1 MNKELE
7 PLVLQKKILTEIK
20 KILLL
25 GSGALKIGEA
35 GEFDYSGS
43 QAIKALKEEG
53 KTVILV
59 NPNIA
64 TVQTDIDLADKVYLL
79 PVNPYFVEQIIK
91 KEKPEGI
98 LLGFGGQT
106 ALNCGLELNR
116 LGILKKYNV
125 QVLGTQVDSIN
136 KTEDRELFVKELNK
150 IKVRTPIS
158 KAVRSVKEGLKA
170 AKEVGYPVILR
181 AGFTLGGLGSGFANN
196 EKEITKALQEAF
208 SYSPQVL
215 IEEDLRG
222 WKEIEYEVVRDSADN
237 CITVCNMENFDP
249 LGVHTGESIVIA
261 PSQTLSNA
269 EYHQLRDISIKT
281 IRHFKIMGECNIQFA
296 LNPKSVSETGE
307 FDYRVIEVNAR
318 LSRSSALASKV
329 TGYPLAYIAAKLS
342 LGYKLTELENS
353 ITKKTYS
360 CFEPALDYVALKI
373 PRWDLAKFPRVEEE
387 IGSKMKSVGE
397 VMAIGRSF
405 PEVLQKAIRML
416 QVGKFGLVLNTSKT
430 QTIKQDIITPTPR
443 RLFAISRALRDGY
456 TVDEVHNMSSIDKWF
471 LYQIRNIDNFRKLA
485 TTKENITADFL
496 LEAKKLGYSD
506 KQIGLLV
513 GTDEDEIR
521 KIRKSLGVLPVFKQ
535 IDTLAAEYP
544 AETNYLYS
552 TYHGDTNDVEETK
565 ETDKKKI
572 MILGSGPYKIGSSVE
587 FDWCCVTTAKIL
599 RKLGYKVVM
608 VNYNPETVSTDYDI
622 CDKLYFEELS
632 LERVLDIYEYEK
644 PLGIII
650 SMGGQIPN
658 NLALKLHEN
667 NAWILGTS
675 PHSIDK
681 CEDRNKFSS
690 ILDRLEIDQPVWQE
704 LADLK
709 QAKKF
714 SNQIGYPVLI
724 RPSYVLSGTAM
735 KVCNDDRSLEEYIK
749 EHAQISKDFPVV
761 ISKFEEG
768 AKEIEIDGVG
778 QNGELIIYA
787 ISEHVEN
794 AGVHSGDATLAIPP
808 QKLYFET
815 VHQIKR
821 ITKAIVKELKI
832 TGPFNIQYL
841 AKENKVKVIEC
852 NLRAS
857 RSFPF
862 ISKATNYNFID
873 FAVKSI
879 LGHDIKGDYKTLDL
893 DHIVVKAP
901 QFSFSRLS
909 GADPILGV
917 EMSSTGEVACF
928 GESMEE
934 AFLKSLLSTG
944 FRLPKQNIL
953 LTLGDLEDKI
963 EFLESA
969 KKLNEMGFTIYATTN
984 THALLKE
991 HKVKSKLV
999 YKINEKKNPNILSM
1013 LEKKK
1018 FDLVINTQSMKHEHK
1033 SMRDGYIMRR
1043 KAIDYNIPLIN
1054 NLKIAVL
1061 FVNSIYKYKLEQL
1074 EIKSMDEY

>member
-1 MNKELE
+1 MTNLN
-7 PLVLQKKILTEIK
+7 

-53 KTVILV
+53 KYVILV

-64 TVQTDIDLADKVYLL
+64 TVQTDKDLADKVYLL
-79 PVNPYFVEQIIK
+79 PVNPYFVEQVIK
-91 KEKPEGI
+91 KERPEAV

-106 ALNCGLELNR
+106 ALNCGLELNKT
-116 LGILKKYNV
+116 GVFKKYDV
-125 QVLGTQVDSIN
+125 QVLGTPIDSIN
-136 KTEDRELFVKELNK
+136 KTEDRQLFVNELKK
-150 IKVRTPIS
+150 IDVRTPKSIAVAS
-158 KAVRSVKEGLKA
+158 TGAGMKAVNKIGF
-170 AKEVGYPVILR
+170 PVILR
-181 AGFTLGGLGSGFANN
+181 AGFTLGGLGSGFARN
-196 EKEITKALQEAF
+196 EKELRKALKEAF

-222 WKEIEYEVVRDSADN
+222 WKEIEYEVVRDNMDN

-269 EYHQLRDISIKT
+269 EYHMLRDISIKT
-281 IRHFKIMGECNIQFA
+281 IRHFKIVGECNIQFT
-296 LNPKSVSETGE
+296 LNPESM
-307 FDYRVIEVNAR
+307 DYRVIEVNAR

-329 TGYPLAYIAAKLS
+329 TGYPLAYIAAMLA
-342 LGYKLTELENS
+342 LGHKLTELKNS

-373 PRWDLAKFPRVEEE
+373 PRWDLQKFPKVEEE

-416 QVGKFGLVLNTSKT
+416 QVGKYGLVLNKSKT
-430 QTIKQDIITPTPR
+430 ETIREDIEVPTPR
-443 RLFAISRALRDGY
+443 RLFAISRALREGY
-456 TVDEVHNMSSIDKWF
+456 SVVEINKMSKIDKWF
-471 LYQIRNIDNFRKLA
+471 LYQIEEIDIFRKLKI
-485 TTKENITADFL
+485 TKEGITRDL
-496 LEAKKLGYSD
+496 MIEAKQLGYSD
-506 KQIGLLV
+506 KQIAIL
-513 GTDEDEIR
+513 TETEEEEIR
-521 KIRKSLGVLPVFKQ
+521 ELRKNLNVYPVFKQ

-552 TYHGDTNDVEETK
+552 TYHGEVSDIEETK
-565 ETDKKKI
+565 EIDEKKI
-572 MILGSGPYKIGSSVE
+572 MILGSGAYKIGSSVE
-587 FDWCCVTTAKIL
+587 FDWCCVTTAKFL
-599 RKLGYKVVM
+599 KNLGYKVVM

-632 LERVLDIYEYEK
+632 LERVLDIYEFEK
-644 PLGIII
+644 PLGIIL

-658 NLALKLHEN
+658 NLAMKLHEN
-667 NAWILGTS
+667 KVRILGTD
-675 PHSIDK
+675 PLSIDN

-690 ILDRLEIDQPVWQE
+690 ILDKLEIDQPVWQE
-704 LADLK
+704 LSTVEQANK
-709 QAKKF
+709 FAKK
-714 SNQIGYPVLI
+714 IEYPVLM

-735 KVCNDDRSLEEYIK
+735 KVCYDERSLNDYLK
-749 EHAQISKDFPVV
+749 KNANISKVYPVV

-768 AKEIEIDGVG
+768 AKEVEVDGVA
-778 QNGELIIYA
+778 QNGELVIYA
-787 ISEHVEN
+787 ISEHIEN
-794 AGVHSGDATLAIPP
+794 AGVHSGDATLVIPP

-815 VHQIKR
+815 VHQVKKIS
-821 ITKAIVKELKI
+821 KAIINELKI
-832 TGPFNIQYL
+832 TGPFNIQFL
-841 AKENKVKVIEC
+841 AKNNEVKVIEC

-862 ISKATNYNFID
+862 ISKATGYNFIE
-873 FAVKSI
+873 FAARAI
-879 LGHDIKGDYKTLDL
+879 LGEDIKGEYKTLDL
-893 DHIVVKAP
+893 DHICVKAP

-928 GESMEE
+928 GDTLEE

-944 FRLPKQNIL
+944 FRLPKKNIL
-953 LTLGDLEDKI
+953 ITLGEIEDKI

-969 KKLNEMGFTIYATTN
+969 RKLDEMGYKIYATTN
-984 THALLKE
+984 TYNLLKE
-991 HKVKSKLV
+991 EKISAKQI
-999 YKINEKKNPNILSM
+999 YKISEKKSPNILTY
-1013 LEKKK
+1013 LERRK
-1018 FDLVINTQSMKHEHK
+1018 FDLVINSQTLKDRVSEQ
-1033 SMRDGYIMRR
+1033 DGYIIRR

-1054 NLKIAVL
+1054 NIKIAIL
-1061 FVNSIYKYKLEQL
+1061 FVNSIYKYTIDKL
-1074 EIKSMDEY
+1074 EIKSLDEYQ

>member
-1 MNKELE
+1 M
-7 PLVLQKKILTEIK
+7 
-20 KILLL
+20 
-25 GSGALKIGEA
+25 
-35 GEFDYSGS
+35 
-43 QAIKALKEEG
+43 
-53 KTVILV
+53 
-59 NPNIA
+59 
-64 TVQTDIDLADKVYLL
+64 
-79 PVNPYFVEQIIK
+79 
-91 KEKPEGI
+91 
-98 LLGFGGQT
+98 
-106 ALNCGLELNR
+106 
-116 LGILKKYNV
+116 
-125 QVLGTQVDSIN
+125 
-136 KTEDRELFVKELNK
+136 
-150 IKVRTPIS
+150 
-158 KAVRSVKEGLKA
+158 KAVKQI
-170 AKEVGYPVILR
+170 GYPVILR
-181 AGFTLGGLGSGFANN
+181 AGFTLGGLGSGFAKND
-196 EKEITKALQEAF
+196 KELKKALKEAF

-222 WKEIEYEVVRDSADN
+222 WKEIEYEVVRDTVDN

-261 PSQTLSNA
+261 PSQTLSNM

-281 IRHFKIMGECNIQFA
+281 IRHFKILGECNIQFA
-296 LNPKSVSETGE
+296 LNPESIDGNGIL
-307 FDYRVIEVNAR
+307 DYRVIEVNAR

-329 TGYPLAYIAAKLS
+329 TGYPLAYIAAKLA
-342 LGYKLTELENS
+342 LGHKLTELQNS

-373 PRWDLAKFPRVEEE
+373 PRWDLQKFPRVDEE

-416 QVGKFGLVLNTSKT
+416 QVGKFGLVLNKSRTE
-430 QTIKQDIITPTPR
+430 TIKEDIITPTPR

-456 TVDEVHNMSSIDKWF
+456 TIDEVHDMSQIDKWF
-471 LYQIRNIDNFRKLA
+471 LYQIGLIDGFRKLNIGKESI
-485 TTKENITADFL
+485 TKDFL

-506 KQIGLLV
+506 KQIGILV
-513 GTDEDEIR
+513 STDEDEIR
-521 KIRKSLGVLPVFKQ
+521 KIRKETGVLPVFKQ

-552 TYHGDTNDVEETK
+552 TYHGETSDIEETK
-565 ETDKKKI
+565 ERDEKKI

-587 FDWCCVTTAKIL
+587 FDWCCVTTAKYL

-644 PLGIII
+644 PLGVII

-658 NLALKLHEN
+658 NLALKLHDN
-667 NAWILGTS
+667 NVWILGTS

-690 ILDRLEIDQPVWQE
+690 ILDKLEIDQPVWQE
-704 LADLK
+704 LSTLK

-714 SNQIGYPVLI
+714 AKKIGYPVLI

-735 KVCNDDRSLEEYIK
+735 KVCHNDKSLEAYIK
-749 EHAQISKDFPVV
+749 ENADISEEFPVV

-768 AKEIEIDGVG
+768 AKEIEIDGVA

-787 ISEHVEN
+787 ISEHIEN
-794 AGVHSGDATLAIPP
+794 AGVHSGDATLVIPP

-832 TGPFNIQYL
+832 TGPFNIQFL

-862 ISKATNYNFID
+862 ISKATGYNFID

-879 LGHDIKGDYKTLDL
+879 LGKDIKGDYKTLDL

-928 GESMEE
+928 GDTLEE

-944 FRLPKQNIL
+944 FQLRGKNVLVTI
-953 LTLGDLEDKI
+953 GDLEDKI
-963 EFLESA
+963 DFLESA
-969 KKLNEMGFTIYATTN
+969 RKLAEMGYKIYATTN
-984 THALLKE
+984 THELLKE
-991 HKVKSKLV
+991 NKIKAKLV
-999 YKINEKKNPNILSM
+999 YKINEKKSPNILQLM
-1013 LEKKK
+1013 EKKK
-1018 FDLVINTQSMKHEHK
+1018 FDLVINSPSAEQKFSEQ
-1033 SMRDGYIMRR
+1033 DGYIIRR

-1054 NLKIAVL
+1054 NIKIANL
-1061 FVNSIYKYKLEQL
+1061 FVNSIYKYKPEQL
-1074 EIKSMDEY
+1074 EIMSIDEYV

>member
-1 MNKELE
+1 MINLSNS
-7 PLVLQKKILTEIK
+7 VN

-53 KTVILV
+53 KYVILV

-64 TVQTDIDLADKVYLL
+64 TVQTDKDLADKVYLL
-79 PVNPYFVEQIIK
+79 PVNAYFVEKVIIK
-91 KEKPEGI
+91 ERPEAI
-98 LLGFGGQT
+98 MLGFGGQT
-106 ALNCGLELNR
+106 ALNCGLELEK
-116 LGILKKYNV
+116 LGVLKKYNV
-125 QVLGTQVDSIN
+125 TVLGTNVDSIN
-136 KTEDRELFVKELNK
+136 NTEDRELFVNELNK
-150 IKVRTPIS
+150 INVKTPKSTAIT
-158 KAVRSVKEGLKA
+158 SVEAGLKA

-181 AGFTLGGLGSGFANN
+181 AGFALGGLGSAFVKNDR
-196 EKEITKALQEAF
+196 ELRKTLKEAF

-222 WKEIEYEVVRDSADN
+222 WKEIEYEVVRDAADN

-249 LGVHTGESIVIA
+249 LGIHTGESIVIA

-281 IRHFKIMGECNIQFA
+281 IRHFKILGECNIQFA
-296 LNPKSVSETGE
+296 LNPESFTKEGE

-329 TGYPLAYIAAKLS
+329 TGYPLAYIAAKIA

-373 PRWDLAKFPRVEEE
+373 PRWDLQKFPRADEE

-416 QVGKFGLVLNTSKT
+416 QVGKFGLVLNKSRTE
-430 QTIKQDIITPTPR
+430 TIKEDIVTPSPR
-443 RLFAISRALRDGY
+443 RLFAISRAFREGY
-456 TVDEVHNMSSIDKWF
+456 SVDEVYKMSKIDKWF
-471 LYQIRNIDNFRKLA
+471 LQQISLVDGFRKLKIE
-485 TTKENITADFL
+485 KENITRDFL
-496 LEAKKLGYSD
+496 IEAKKLGYSD

-521 KIRKSLGVLPVFKQ
+521 KIRKNLDVLPVFKQ

-552 TYHGDTNDVEETK
+552 TYHGEASDIEETK
-565 ETDKKKI
+565 ERDENKI

-587 FDWCCVTTAKIL
+587 FDWCCVTTAKYL
-599 RKLGYKVVM
+599 RKLGYKVIM

-644 PLGIII
+644 PLGVII

-658 NLALKLHEN
+658 NLALKLHDN
-667 NAWILGTS
+667 NVWILGTS

-690 ILDRLEIDQPVWQE
+690 ILDKLEIDQPVWQE
-704 LADLK
+704 LSNLM

-714 SNQIGYPVLI
+714 SSKIGYPVLI

-735 KVCNDDRSLEEYIK
+735 KVCHDEKSLEDYIK
-749 EHAQISKDFPVV
+749 KNVNISDEFPVV

-768 AKEIEIDGVG
+768 AKEIEIDGVA
-778 QNGELIIYA
+778 QKGELIIYA
-787 ISEHVEN
+787 ISEHIEN
-794 AGVHSGDATLAIPP
+794 AGVHSGDATLVIPP

-815 VHQIKR
+815 VHQLKK
-821 ITKAIVKELKI
+821 ITKAIVGELKI
-832 TGPFNIQYL
+832 TGPFNIQFL
-841 AKENKVKVIEC
+841 AKENRVKVIEC

-862 ISKATNYNFID
+862 ISKATGYNFIEYS
-873 FAVKSI
+873 VKSI
-879 LGHDIKGDYKTLDL
+879 LGMNIKGDYKTLDL

-928 GESMEE
+928 GDELEE

-969 KKLNEMGFTIYATTN
+969 KKLSGMGYKIYATTN
-984 THALLKE
+984 TCQLLKE
-991 HKVKSKLV
+991 NGIKAKRV
-999 YKINEKKNPNILSM
+999 YKISEKKSPNILTL

-1018 FDLVINTQSMKHEHK
+1018 FDLVINTPSAEQKFSEQ
-1033 SMRDGYIMRR
+1033 DGYVIRR

-1054 NLKIAVL
+1054 NIKIANL
-1061 FVNSIYKYKLEQL
+1061 FVNSIYKYKPEQL
-1074 EIKSMDEY
+1074 EIKSMDEYG

>member
-1 MNKELE
+1 MNS
-7 PLVLQKKILTEIK
+7 IN

-53 KTVILV
+53 KYVILV

-64 TVQTDIDLADKVYLL
+64 TVQTDKDLADKIYLL

-98 LLGFGGQT
+98 MLGFGGQT
-106 ALNCGLELNR
+106 ALNCGLELQK

-125 QVLGTQVDSIN
+125 EVLGTQVDSIN
-136 KTEDRELFVKELNK
+136 KTEDRELFVKELKK
-150 IKVRTPIS
+150 IKVKTPIS
-158 KAVRSVKEGLKA
+158 IAVTGVQAGLKA

-196 EKEITKALQEAF
+196 EKEIKKALKEAF

-222 WKEIEYEVVRDSADN
+222 WKEIEYEVVRDAADN

-296 LNPKSVSETGE
+296 LNPRSVTADGE

-329 TGYPLAYIAAKLS
+329 TGYPLAYIAAKLA

-373 PRWDLAKFPRVEEE
+373 PRWDLAKFPRVDEE

-416 QVGKFGLVLNTSKT
+416 QVGKFGLVLNKSKT
-430 QTIKQDIITPTPR
+430 QTIKEDIVTPTPR
-443 RLFAISRALRDGY
+443 RLFAISRALREGY
-456 TVDEVHNMSSIDKWF
+456 SVDEVHNMSKIDKWF
-471 LYQIRNIDNFRKLA
+471 LYQIGLIDEFRKL
-485 TTKENITADFL
+485 KVDKNNISADVM
-496 LEAKKLGYSD
+496 LEAKKLGFSD
-506 KQIGLLV
+506 KQIGIMA
-513 GTDEDEIR
+513 GAEEDEIR

-552 TYHGDTNDVEETK
+552 TYHGDVSDIEETK
-565 ETDKKKI
+565 ERDEKKI
-572 MILGSGPYKIGSSVE
+572 MVLGSGPYKIGSSVE

-599 RKLGYKVVM
+599 RKLGYKVIM

-632 LERVLDIYEYEK
+632 LERVLDIYEFEK
-644 PLGIII
+644 PLGVII

-658 NLALKLHEN
+658 NLALKLHDN
-667 NAWILGTS
+667 GAWILGTS

-704 LADLK
+704 LAELK

-714 SNQIGYPVLI
+714 SNKIGYPVLI

-735 KVCNDDRSLEEYIK
+735 KVCHNDKSVEEYIK
-749 EHAQISKDFPVV
+749 EHAAISKEYPVV

-768 AKEIEIDGVG
+768 AKEIEIDGVAQG
-778 QNGELIIYA
+778 GELIIYA
-787 ISEHVEN
+787 ISEHIEN
-794 AGVHSGDATLAIPP
+794 AGVHSGDATLVIPP

-815 VHQIKR
+815 VHQVKKIS
-821 ITKAIVKELKI
+821 KAIVKELKI

-862 ISKATNYNFID
+862 ISKATGYNFID

-893 DHIVVKAP
+893 DHMVVKAP

-928 GESMEE
+928 GDTLEE
-934 AFLKSLLSTG
+934 AFLKSMLSTG
-944 FRLPKQNIL
+944 FRLPKGNIL
-953 LTLGDLEDKI
+953 VTLGDLADKI
-963 EFLESA
+963 EFLDSA
-969 KKLNEMGFTIYATTN
+969 RKLNEMGYKIYTTEN
-984 THALLKE
+984 THQILKE
-991 HKVKSKLV
+991 NGIRTNLV
-999 YKINEKKNPNILSM
+999 HKINEKRSPNILPM
-1013 LEKKK
+1013 LEKRK
-1018 FDLVINTQSMKHEHK
+1018 FDLVINTQSLQHAHK
-1033 SMRDGYIMRR
+1033 TMRDGYIMRR

-1054 NLKIAVL
+1054 NMKIAVL
-1061 FVNSIYKYKLEQL
+1061 FVNAIYKYKPHQL
-1074 EIKSMDEY
+1074 EVKSMDEYFI

>member
-1 MNKELE
+1 MNLKNLIN
-7 PLVLQKKILTEIK
+7 PI

-53 KTVILV
+53 KFVILV

-64 TVQTDIDLADKVYLL
+64 TVQTDMNLANKVYLL

-91 KEKPEGI
+91 KEKPDSI
-98 LLGFGGQT
+98 MLGFGGQT
-106 ALNCGLELNR
+106 ALNCGLELDK

-150 IKVRTPIS
+150 IDVRTPKSI
-158 KAVRSVKEGLKA
+158 AVTTPQAGLIAVKKIGF
-170 AKEVGYPVILR
+170 PVILR

-196 EKEITKALQEAF
+196 EKELTKALKEAF

-222 WKEIEYEVVRDSADN
+222 WKEIEYEVVRDAFDN

-261 PSQTLSNA
+261 PSQTLSNQ
-269 EYHQLRDISIKT
+269 EFHMLRDISIKT
-281 IRHFKIMGECNIQFA
+281 IRHFKITGECNIQFA
-296 LNPKSVSETGE
+296 LNPQSL
-307 FDYRVIEVNAR
+307 DCRVIEVNAR

-329 TGYPLAYIAAKLS
+329 TGYPLAYIAAKLA
-342 LGYKLTELENS
+342 LGYKLTELKNS

-373 PRWDLAKFPRVEEE
+373 PRWDLQKFPQVEEE

-416 QVGKFGLVLNTSKT
+416 QVGKFGLVLNKSKT
-430 QTIKQDIITPTPR
+430 ETIKEDIVTPTPR

-456 TVDEVHNMSSIDKWF
+456 SIDEIHKMSMIDKWF
-471 LYQIRNIDNFRKLA
+471 LYQIEQIAVFKKISLDEKKL
-485 TTKENITADFL
+485 TKDFFI
-496 LEAKKLGYSD
+496 EAKQLGYSD
-506 KQIGLLV
+506 RQISLLV
-513 GTDEDEIR
+513 NSDEDEIR
-521 KIRKSLGVLPVFKQ
+521 ILRKKLKVLPAFKQ

-552 TYHGDTNDVEETK
+552 TYHGNTSDIEETK
-565 ETDKKKI
+565 SVDKKKI

-587 FDWCCVTTAKIL
+587 FDWCCVTTAKYL

-632 LERVLDIYEYEK
+632 LERVLDIYEFEK
-644 PLGIII
+644 PIGVIL

-658 NLALKLHEN
+658 NLALKLHQSKVR
-667 NAWILGTS
+667 ILGTS
-675 PHSIDK
+675 PVSIDM

-690 ILDRLEIDQPVWQE
+690 ILDKLDIDQPEWQE
-704 LADLK
+704 LATLK
-709 QAKKF
+709 QANEFAKK
-714 SNQIGYPVLI
+714 IEYPVLM

-735 KVCNDDRSLEEYIK
+735 KVCYDEKSLDDYLEKNVHISK
-749 EHAQISKDFPVV
+749 EHPVV
-761 ISKFEEG
+761 ISKYEEG
-768 AKEIEIDGVG
+768 AKEIEMDGVA
-778 QNGELIIYA
+778 QNGELVIYA
-787 ISEHVEN
+787 ISEHIEN
-794 AGVHSGDATLAIPP
+794 AGVHSGDATLVIPP

-815 VHQIKR
+815 VHRVKK
-821 ITKAIVKELKI
+821 ITKAIIKELNI
-832 TGPFNIQYL
+832 TGPFNIQFL

-862 ISKATNYNFID
+862 ISKATGYNFIE

-879 LGHDIKGDYKTLDL
+879 LGKNIKGDYKTLDL
-893 DHIVVKAP
+893 DHICVKAP

-928 GESMEE
+928 GDTLEE

-944 FRLPKQNIL
+944 FRLPKKNIL
-953 LTLGDLEDKI
+953 LTIGELEDKI
-963 EFLESA
+963 EFLDSA
-969 KKLNEMGFTIYATTN
+969 HKLNEMSYTLYATTN
-984 THALLKE
+984 TYKMLIENNIKAKQ
-991 HKVKSKLV
+991 V
-999 YKINEKKNPNILSM
+999 YKISEEKNPNILKM
-1013 LEKKK
+1013 LEQKK
-1018 FDLVINTQSMKHEHK
+1018 FDLVINTPSVKQKFSEP
-1033 SMRDGYIMRR
+1033 DGYVMRR

-1054 NLKIAVL
+1054 NIKIANL
-1061 FVNSIYKYKLEQL
+1061 FVNSIYNYSLDKL
-1074 EIKSMDEY
+1074 EIKSLDEYK

>member
-1 MNKELE
+1 MNF
-7 PLVLQKKILTEIK
+7 IN

-53 KTVILV
+53 KFVILI

-64 TVQTDIDLADKVYLL
+64 TVQTDLNLADKVYLL
-79 PVNPYFVEQIIK
+79 PVNPYFVEKVIK
-91 KEKPEGI
+91 KERPDAI

-106 ALNCGLELNR
+106 ALNCGLELFR
-116 LGILKKYNV
+116 KGILKKYNV
-125 QVLGTQVDSIN
+125 KVLGTQVDSIN
-136 KTEDRELFVKELNK
+136 KTEDRELFVKELDK
-150 IKVRTPIS
+150 IEIKTPRS
-158 KAVRSVKEGLKA
+158 KAVISIQEGLKA
-170 AKEVGYPVILR
+170 AKEIGFPVIIR
-181 AGFTLGGLGSGFANN
+181 AGFSLGGLGSGFSRN
-196 EKEITKALQEAF
+196 EKELLEALKEAF

-215 IEEDLRG
+215 VEEDLRG
-222 WKEIEYEVVRDSADN
+222 WKEIEYEVVRDCIDN

-261 PSQTLSNA
+261 PSQTLSNT
-269 EYHQLRDISIKT
+269 EYHMLRDISIKS
-281 IRHFKIMGECNIQFA
+281 IRHFKIVGECNIQFA
-296 LNPKSVSETGE
+296 LNPVSL
-307 FDYRVIEVNAR
+307 DYRVIEVNAR

-329 TGYPLAYIAAKLS
+329 TGYPLAYIAAKLA
-342 LGYKLTELENS
+342 LGYKLTELKNS

-373 PRWDLAKFPRVEEE
+373 PRWDLAKFPGVNEE
-387 IGSKMKSVGE
+387 IGSRMKSVGE

-416 QVGKFGLVLNTSKT
+416 QVGKYGLVLNKSKT
-430 QTIKQDIITPTPR
+430 ETIKEDIVTPTPR
-443 RLFAISRALRDGY
+443 RLFAISRAFREGY
-456 TVDEVHNMSSIDKWF
+456 TVDEVHEMSMIDKWF
-471 LYQIRNIDNFRKLA
+471 LYQIQMIDGFRKA
-485 TTKENITADFL
+485 RVNKSNINAEFL
-496 LEAKKLGYSD
+496 KEAKQLGYSD
-506 KQIGLLV
+506 KQISLLAN
-513 GTDEDEIR
+513 TSEDYIR
-521 KIRKSLGVLPVFKQ
+521 KFRKKFRINPCFKQ

-552 TYHGDTNDVEETK
+552 TYHGSTSDVKKTDK
-565 ETDKKKI
+565 IDKKKV
-572 MILGSGPYKIGSSVE
+572 MILGSGAYKIGSSVE

-599 RKLGYKVVM
+599 RSMGYKVIM

-632 LERVLDIYEYEK
+632 LERVLDIYEYEQ
-644 PLGIII
+644 PLGIIL

-658 NLALKLHEN
+658 NLAMKLHK
-667 NAWILGTS
+667 AGVRILGSS
-675 PHSIDK
+675 PLSIDK

-690 ILDRLEIDQPVWQE
+690 ILDKLNIEQPKWEE
-704 LADLK
+704 LSSIEK
-709 QAKKF
+709 AKAFAKDIKF
-714 SNQIGYPVLI
+714 PVLL

-735 KVCNDDRSLEEYIK
+735 KVCYDDESLENYLKENVHISK
-749 EHAQISKDFPVV
+749 EHKVV

-768 AKEIEIDGVG
+768 AKEIELDGVAQDG
-778 QNGELIIYA
+778 NLRIYA
-787 ISEHVEN
+787 ITEHIEN
-794 AGVHSGDATLAIPP
+794 AGVHSGDATLVIPP

-815 VHQIKR
+815 VHQVKK
-821 ITKAIVKELKI
+821 ITKAILRELNI
-832 TGPFNIQYL
+832 TGPFNIQFL
-841 AKENKVKVIEC
+841 AKNNEVKVIEF

-862 ISKATNYNFID
+862 VSKATGYNFIEY
-873 FAVKSI
+873 AVKAM
-879 LGHDIKGDYKTLDL
+879 LGNDIEGDYKTLDL
-893 DHIVVKAP
+893 DHICVKAP

-944 FRLPKQNIL
+944 FRLPQKNIL

-969 KKLNEMGFTIYATTN
+969 KMLDELKFNIYATSN
-984 THALLKE
+984 THKLLCDNKISA
-991 HKVKSKLV
+991 HLI
-999 YKINEKKNPNILSM
+999 YKISEKKNPNILDY
-1013 LEKKK
+1013 LENRK
-1018 FDLVINTQSMKHEHK
+1018 FDLVINSQSTKDHISEK
-1033 SMRDGYIMRR
+1033 DGFIIRR
-1043 KAIDYNIPLIN
+1043 KSIDYNIPLIN
-1054 NLKIAVL
+1054 NIKIAVL
-1061 FVNSIYKYKLEQL
+1061 FARSIYNYKIDELEV
-1074 EIKSMDEY
+1074 KSMDEYS

>member
-1 MNKELE
+1 MSNFN
-7 PLVLQKKILTEIK
+7 

-53 KTVILV
+53 KYVILV

-79 PVNPYFVEQIIK
+79 PVNPYFVEKVIM
-91 KEKPEGI
+91 KERPDAI
-98 LLGFGGQT
+98 MLGFGGQT
-106 ALNCGLELNR
+106 ALNCGLELEK
-116 LGILKKYNV
+116 LGILKKCNIT
-125 QVLGTQVDSIN
+125 VLGTNVDSIN
-136 KTEDRELFVKELNK
+136 KTEDRELFVNELNK
-150 IKVRTPIS
+150 INVKTPKS
-158 KAVRSVKEGLKA
+158 VAVTTPESGLKA
-170 AKEVGYPVILR
+170 SKEIGYPVILR
-181 AGFTLGGLGSGFANN
+181 SGFALGGLGSAFAKND
-196 EKEITKALQEAF
+196 KELKKALKEAF

-249 LGVHTGESIVIA
+249 LGIHTGESIVIA

-269 EYHQLRDISIKT
+269 EYHLLRDVSIKT
-281 IRHFKIMGECNIQFA
+281 IRHFKIQGECNIQFA
-296 LNPKSVSETGE
+296 LNPESFTKDGE
-307 FDYRVIEVNAR
+307 LDYRVIEVNAR

-329 TGYPLAYIAAKLS
+329 TGYPLAYIAAKIA

-373 PRWDLAKFPRVEEE
+373 PRWDLQKFPRADEE

-416 QVGKFGLVLNTSKT
+416 QVGKFGLVLNKSKT
-430 QTIKQDIITPTPR
+430 ATINEDIVTPSPR
-443 RLFAISRALRDGY
+443 RLFAISRAFREGY
-456 TVDEVHNMSSIDKWF
+456 SVDEVYRMSKIDKWF
-471 LYQIRNIDNFRKLA
+471 LQQISLVDGFRKLKIE
-485 TTKENITADFL
+485 KEIITRDFL

-521 KIRKSLGVLPVFKQ
+521 KIRKELGVLPVFKQ

-552 TYHGDTNDVEETK
+552 TYHGETSDIEETR
-565 ETDKKKI
+565 ERDENKI

-587 FDWCCVTTAKIL
+587 FDWCCVTTAKHL
-599 RKLGYKVVM
+599 RKLGYKVIM

-658 NLALKLHEN
+658 NLALKLHDN
-667 NAWILGTS
+667 NVWILGTS

-690 ILDRLEIDQPVWQE
+690 ILDKLEIDQPEWQE

-714 SNQIGYPVLI
+714 SNKIGYPVLI

-735 KVCNDDRSLEEYIK
+735 KVCYDDKSLDEYIK
-749 EHAQISKDFPVV
+749 KNANISEEFPVV

-768 AKEIEIDGVG
+768 AKEIEIDGVA
-778 QNGELIIYA
+778 QKGELIIYA
-787 ISEHVEN
+787 ISEHIEN
-794 AGVHSGDATLAIPP
+794 AGVHSGDATLVIPP

-815 VHQIKR
+815 VHQLKK
-821 ITKAIVKELKI
+821 ITKAIVGELKI
-832 TGPFNIQYL
+832 TGPFNIQFL

-862 ISKATNYNFID
+862 ISKATGYNFIE

-879 LGHDIKGDYKTLDL
+879 LGMNIKGDYKTLDL

-928 GESMEE
+928 GDELEE
-934 AFLKSLLSTG
+934 AFLKSLISTG
-944 FRLPKQNIL
+944 FRLPGKNIL
-953 LTLGDLEDKI
+953 LTLGELEDKI
-963 EFLESA
+963 EFLDSA
-969 KKLNEMGFTIYATTN
+969 GKLSEMGYKIYATTN
-984 THALLKE
+984 THKLLKE
-991 HKVKSKLV
+991 NGIRAKRI
-999 YKINEKKNPNILSM
+999 YKISEKKSPNILSH

-1018 FDLVINTQSMKHEHK
+1018 FDLVINTPSAEQKFSEQ
-1033 SMRDGYIMRR
+1033 DGYIIRR

-1054 NLKIAVL
+1054 NIKIANL
-1061 FVNSIYKYKLEQL
+1061 FVNSIYKYKPSLL

>member
-1 MNKELE
+1 MTNS
-7 PLVLQKKILTEIK
+7 ID

-53 KTVILV
+53 KKVILV

-64 TVQTDIDLADKVYLL
+64 TVQTDMDLADKVYLL

-136 KTEDRELFVKELNK
+136 KTEDRELFVKELYK

-158 KAVRSVKEGLKA
+158 KAVRSVKEGIKA
-170 AKEVGYPVILR
+170 AKSVGYPVILR

-196 EKEITKALQEAF
+196 EKEITKALKEAF

-222 WKEIEYEVVRDSADN
+222 WKEIEYEVVRDQADN

-296 LNPKSVSETGE
+296 LNPRSVTDTGE

-329 TGYPLAYIAAKLS
+329 TGYPLAYIAAKLA

-416 QVGKFGLVLNTSKT
+416 QVGKFGLVLNKSKT
-430 QTIKQDIITPTPR
+430 QTIKEDIITPTPR

-456 TVDEVHNMSSIDKWF
+456 SVDEVHNMSKIDRWF
-471 LYQIRNIDNFRKLA
+471 LYQIRNIDDFRKIA
-485 TTKENITADFL
+485 IKKEEITADFL
-496 LEAKKLGYSD
+496 IEAKRLGYSD
-506 KQIGLLV
+506 KQIGLLI

-521 KIRKSLGVLPVFKQ
+521 IIRKSLGVMPVFKQ

-552 TYHGDTNDVEETK
+552 TYHGDVSDIEETK
-565 ETDKKKI
+565 EPDEKKI

-599 RKLGYKVVM
+599 RKLGYKVIM

-632 LERVLDIYEYEK
+632 LERVLDIYEFEK

-704 LADLK
+704 LTDLK

-735 KVCNDDRSLEEYIK
+735 KVCNNDRSLEEYIK
-749 EHAQISKDFPVV
+749 EHAQISKDYPVV

-815 VHQIKR
+815 VHQVKR

-832 TGPFNIQYL
+832 TGPFNIQFL

-862 ISKATNYNFID
+862 ISKATNYNFIE

-963 EFLESA
+963 EFLDSA
-969 KKLNEMGFTIYATTN
+969 RKLNEMGFTIYATTN
-984 THALLKE
+984 THQLLKDN
-991 HKVKSKLV
+991 KVRSKLV
-999 YKINEKKNPNILSM
+999 YKINEKKNPNILTM
-1013 LEKKK
+1013 LENKK
-1018 FDLVINTQSMKHEHK
+1018 FDLVINTQSLKHEHRT
-1033 SMRDGYIMRR
+1033 MRDGYIMRR

-1061 FVNSIYKYKLEQL
+1061 FVNSIYKYKPDQL
-1074 EIKSMDEY
+1074 EIMSMDEYF

>member
-1 MNKELE
+1 MTN
-7 PLVLQKKILTEIK
+7 PIN

-53 KTVILV
+53 KYVVLV

-64 TVQTDIDLADKVYLL
+64 TVQTDKGLADKVYLL
-79 PVNPYFVEQIIK
+79 PVNPYFVEQVIK
-91 KEKPEGI
+91 KEKPDGI
-98 LLGFGGQT
+98 MLGFGGQT
-106 ALNCGLELNR
+106 ALNCGLELNKT
-116 LGILKKYNV
+116 GVLKKNNV
-125 QVLGTQVDSIN
+125 EVLGTQVDSIN

-150 IKVRTPIS
+150 IKVRTPKSIAVTGV
-158 KAVRSVKEGLKA
+158 KAGVKA
-170 AKEVGYPVILR
+170 AKDIGYPVILR

-196 EKEITKALQEAF
+196 EKEITKALKEAF
-208 SYSPQVL
+208 NYSPQVL

-222 WKEIEYEVVRDSADN
+222 WKEIEYEVVRDTSDN

-296 LNPKSVSETGE
+296 LNPHSVSGDGE

-329 TGYPLAYIAAKLS
+329 TGYPLAYIAAKLA

-373 PRWDLAKFPRVEEE
+373 PRWDLQKFPRVEEE

-405 PEVLQKAIRML
+405 PEVVQKAIRML
-416 QVGKFGLVLNTSKT
+416 QVGKFGLVLNKSKT
-430 QTIKQDIITPTPR
+430 QTIKEDIITPTPR

-456 TVDEVHNMSSIDKWF
+456 SVDEIHNMSMIDKWF
-471 LYQIRNIDNFRKLA
+471 LYQIAEIDSLRKVEI
-485 TTKENITADFL
+485 TKEEITKDFL
-496 LEAKKLGYSD
+496 TEAKRLGYSD
-506 KQIGLLV
+506 KQIGIMT

-521 KIRKSLGVLPVFKQ
+521 IIRKSLGVLPVFKQ

-552 TYHGDTNDVEETK
+552 TYHGEYSDIEETK
-565 ETDKKKI
+565 ERDEKKI

-587 FDWCCVTTAKIL
+587 FDWCCVNTAKYL
-599 RKLGYKVVM
+599 RKLGYKVIM

-658 NLALKLHEN
+658 NLALKLHDSGV
-667 NAWILGTS
+667 WILGTS

-690 ILDRLEIDQPVWQE
+690 ILDKLEIDQPVWQE
-704 LADLK
+704 LSDLK

-714 SNQIGYPVLI
+714 SNKIEYPVLI

-735 KVCNDDRSLEEYIK
+735 KVCHDDRSLEDYIK
-749 EHAQISKDFPVV
+749 EHAAISKDFPVV

-778 QNGELIIYA
+778 QNGEVIIYA

-815 VHQIKR
+815 VHQVKR

-832 TGPFNIQYL
+832 TGPFNIQFL

-862 ISKATNYNFID
+862 ISKATDYNFIE
-873 FAVKSI
+873 FAVGSI

-944 FRLPKQNIL
+944 FRLPKSNIL

-963 EFLESA
+963 EFLDSA
-969 KKLNEMGFTIYATTN
+969 RKLNEMGFRIFATTN
-984 THALLKE
+984 THLLLKE
-991 HKVKSKLV
+991 HKVKSKHV
-999 YKINEKKNPNILSM
+999 FKINEKRSPNILTM
-1013 LEKKK
+1013 LEAKK
-1018 FDLVINTQSMKHEHK
+1018 FDLVINTQSLKHKHK
-1033 SMRDGYIMRR
+1033 VVERDGYIMRR

-1054 NLKIAVL
+1054 NLKIAIL
-1061 FVNSIYKYKLEQL
+1061 FVNSIYKYKLDQL

>member
-1 MNKELE
+1 VLKEMMK
-7 PLVLQKKILTEIK
+7 QIQ

-53 KTVILV
+53 KYVILV

-64 TVQTDIDLADKVYLL
+64 TVQTDKNLADKVYLL
-79 PVNPYFVEQIIK
+79 PVNPYFVEQVIK
-91 KEKPEGI
+91 KERPEAV

-106 ALNCGLELNR
+106 ALNCGLELNKT
-116 LGILKKYNV
+116 GVFKKYGV
-125 QVLGTQVDSIN
+125 QVLGTPIDSIN
-136 KTEDRELFVKELNK
+136 KTEDRELFVNELKK
-150 IKVRTPIS
+150 IDVRTPKSI
-158 KAVRSVKEGLKA
+158 AVATTEAGLKA
-170 AKEVGYPVILR
+170 VYKIGFPVILR
-181 AGFTLGGLGSGFANN
+181 AGFTLGGLGSGFARN
-196 EKEITKALQEAF
+196 EKELRKGLKEAF

-222 WKEIEYEVVRDSADN
+222 WKEIEYEVVRDCMDN

-261 PSQTLSNA
+261 PSQTLSNS
-269 EYHQLRDISIKT
+269 EYHLLRDISIKT
-281 IRHFKIMGECNIQFA
+281 IRHFKIVGECNIQFT
-296 LNPKSVSETGE
+296 LNPESM
-307 FDYRVIEVNAR
+307 DYRVIEVNAR

-329 TGYPLAYIAAKLS
+329 TGYPLAYIAAMLA
-342 LGYKLTELENS
+342 LGHKLTELKNS

-373 PRWDLAKFPRVEEE
+373 PRWDLQKFPKVEEE

-416 QVGKFGLVLNTSKT
+416 QVGKYGLVLNKSKT
-430 QTIKQDIITPTPR
+430 ETIREDIEVPTPR
-443 RLFAISRALRDGY
+443 RLFAISRALREGY
-456 TVDEVHNMSSIDKWF
+456 SVNEINKMSKIDKWF
-471 LYQIRNIDNFRKLA
+471 LYQIEEIDIFRKLKI
-485 TTKENITADFL
+485 TKEGITRDL
-496 LEAKKLGYSD
+496 LIEAKQLGYSD
-506 KQIGLLV
+506 KQIAIL
-513 GTDEDEIR
+513 TETEEEEIREIR
-521 KIRKSLGVLPVFKQ
+521 KKLNVYPVFKQ

-552 TYHGDTNDVEETK
+552 TYHGEVSDIEETK
-565 ETDKKKI
+565 EINEKKI
-572 MILGSGPYKIGSSVE
+572 MILGSGAYKIGSSVE
-587 FDWCCVTTAKIL
+587 FDWCCVTTAKFL
-599 RKLGYKVVM
+599 KNLGYKVVM

-632 LERVLDIYEYEK
+632 LERVLDIYEFEK
-644 PLGIII
+644 PLGIIL

-658 NLALKLHEN
+658 NLAMKLHEN
-667 NAWILGTS
+667 KVRILGTD
-675 PHSIDK
+675 PLSIDN

-690 ILDRLEIDQPVWQE
+690 ILDKLEIDQPVWQE
-704 LADLK
+704 LSTVEQANK
-709 QAKKF
+709 FAKK
-714 SNQIGYPVLI
+714 IEYPVLM

-735 KVCNDDRSLEEYIK
+735 KVCYDEKSLNEYLK
-749 EHAQISKDFPVV
+749 KNANISKDYPVV

-768 AKEIEIDGVG
+768 AKEVEVDGVA
-778 QNGELIIYA
+778 QDGELVIYA
-787 ISEHVEN
+787 ISEHIEN
-794 AGVHSGDATLAIPP
+794 AGVHSGDATLVIPP

-815 VHQIKR
+815 VHQVKKIS
-821 ITKAIVKELKI
+821 KAIINELKI
-832 TGPFNIQYL
+832 TGPFNIQFL
-841 AKENKVKVIEC
+841 AKNNEVKVIEC

-862 ISKATNYNFID
+862 ISKATGYNFIE
-873 FAVKSI
+873 FAVRAI
-879 LGHDIKGDYKTLDL
+879 VGEDIKGEYKTLDL
-893 DHIVVKAP
+893 DHICVKAP

-928 GESMEE
+928 GDTLEE

-944 FRLPKQNIL
+944 FRLPKKNIL
-953 LTLGDLEDKI
+953 ITLGEIEDKI

-969 KKLNEMGFTIYATTN
+969 RKLDEMGFNIYATTN
-984 THALLKE
+984 TYKLLREEKI
-991 HKVKSKLV
+991 KAKQV
-999 YKINEKKNPNILSM
+999 YKISEKKSPNILTY
-1013 LEKKK
+1013 LEKRK
-1018 FDLVINTQSMKHEHK
+1018 FDLVINSQTLKDRTSEQ
-1033 SMRDGYIMRR
+1033 DGYIIRR

-1054 NLKIAVL
+1054 NIKIAIL
-1061 FVNSIYKYKLEQL
+1061 FVNSIYKYTIDQL
-1074 EIKSMDEY
+1074 EIKSLDE

>member
-1 MNKELE
+1 MSN
-7 PLVLQKKILTEIK
+7 PVN

-53 KTVILV
+53 KYVVLV

-64 TVQTDIDLADKVYLL
+64 TVQTDKGLADKVYLL
-79 PVNPYFVEQIIK
+79 PVNPYFVEQVIK
-91 KEKPEGI
+91 KERPEGI
-98 LLGFGGQT
+98 MLGFGGQT

-116 LGILKKYNV
+116 SGILKKYNV
-125 QVLGTQVDSIN
+125 EVLGTQVDSIN

-150 IKVRTPIS
+150 IKIRTPKS
-158 KAVRSVKEGLKA
+158 LAVTSVKAGVKA
-170 AKEVGYPVILR
+170 AKEIGYPVILR

-196 EKEITKALQEAF
+196 EKEITKTLKEAF
-208 SYSPQVL
+208 NYSPQVL

-222 WKEIEYEVVRDSADN
+222 WKEIEYEVVRDCVDN

-296 LNPKSVSETGE
+296 LNPHSVTEEGE

-329 TGYPLAYIAAKLS
+329 TGYPLAYIAAKLA

-373 PRWDLAKFPRVEEE
+373 PRWDLQKFPRVEEE

-405 PEVLQKAIRML
+405 PEVVQKAIRML
-416 QVGKFGLVLNTSKT
+416 QVGKFGLVLNKSKT
-430 QTIKQDIITPTPR
+430 QTIKEDIITPTPR

-456 TVDEVHNMSSIDKWF
+456 SVDEIHNMSMIDRWF
-471 LYQIRNIDNFRKLA
+471 LYQIAEIDTLRKVEI
-485 TTKENITADFL
+485 TKEEITKDFL
-496 LEAKKLGYSD
+496 IEAKRLGYSD
-506 KQIGLLV
+506 KQIGIMT

-521 KIRKSLGVLPVFKQ
+521 MIRKSLGVLPVFKQ

-544 AETNYLYS
+544 ADTNYLYS
-552 TYHGDTNDVEETK
+552 TYHGEYSDIEETK
-565 ETDKKKI
+565 ERDEKKI

-587 FDWCCVTTAKIL
+587 FDWCCVNTAKYL
-599 RKLGYKVVM
+599 RKLGYKVIM

-658 NLALKLHEN
+658 NLALKLHDSGV
-667 NAWILGTS
+667 WILGTS

-690 ILDRLEIDQPVWQE
+690 ILDKLEIDQPVWQE
-704 LADLK
+704 LSDLK

-714 SNQIGYPVLI
+714 SNKIEYPVLI

-735 KVCNDDRSLEEYIK
+735 KVCHDDRSLEDYIK
-749 EHAQISKDFPVV
+749 EHAAISKDFPVV

-815 VHQIKR
+815 VHQVKR

-832 TGPFNIQYL
+832 TGPFNIQFL

-862 ISKATNYNFID
+862 ISKATDYNFIE
-873 FAVKSI
+873 FAVGSI

-944 FRLPKQNIL
+944 FRLPKENIL

-963 EFLESA
+963 EFLDSA
-969 KKLNEMGFTIYATTN
+969 RKLNEMGFRIFATTN
-984 THALLKE
+984 THHLLKE
-991 HKVKSKLV
+991 HKVKSKHV
-999 YKINEKKNPNILSM
+999 FKINEKRSPNILTM
-1013 LEKKK
+1013 LEAKK
-1018 FDLVINTQSMKHEHK
+1018 FDLVINTQSLKHKHK
-1033 SMRDGYIMRR
+1033 VVERDGYIMRR

-1054 NLKIAVL
+1054 NLKIATL
-1061 FVNSIYKYKLEQL
+1061 FVNSIFKYKLDQL

>member
-1 MNKELE
+1 MNN
-7 PLVLQKKILTEIK
+7 PN

-53 KTVILV
+53 KYVILV

-64 TVQTDIDLADKVYLL
+64 TVQTDKGLADKIYLL

-91 KEKPEGI
+91 KEKPEAI
-98 LLGFGGQT
+98 MLGFGGQT

-150 IKVRTPIS
+150 IKVSTPIS
-158 KAVRSVKEGLKA
+158 RAVTTVQAGKKA
-170 AKEVGYPVILR
+170 AKEIGYPVILR

-196 EKEITKALQEAF
+196 EKEIEKALKEAF

-222 WKEIEYEVVRDSADN
+222 WKEIEYEVVRDVVDN

-269 EYHQLRDISIKT
+269 EYHQLRDVSIKT
-281 IRHFKIMGECNIQFA
+281 IRHFKILGECNIQFA
-296 LNPKSVSETGE
+296 LNPKSVTDEGV

-329 TGYPLAYIAAKLS
+329 TGYPLAYIAAKLA
-342 LGYKLTELENS
+342 LGYKLTELQNS

-373 PRWDLAKFPRVEEE
+373 PRWDLQKFPRVDEE

-416 QVGKFGLVLNTSKT
+416 QVGKFGLVLNKSKT
-430 QTIKQDIITPTPR
+430 ETIEEDIITPTPR
-443 RLFAISRALRDGY
+443 RLFAISRALREGY
-456 TVDEVHNMSSIDKWF
+456 TVDQIHEMSKIDRWF
-471 LYQIRNIDNFRKLA
+471 LYQIQQIDVFRKFEVN
-485 TTKENITADFL
+485 KEKFSGENITEDFMR
-496 LEAKKLGYSD
+496 EAKQLGYSD

-513 GTDEDEIR
+513 GADEDEIR
-521 KIRKSLGVLPVFKQ
+521 KIRKSLGVMPVFKQ

-552 TYHGDTNDVEETK
+552 TYHGDTNDIEETPQM
-565 ETDKKKI
+565 DPKKI

-587 FDWCCVTTAKIL
+587 FDWCCVTTAKYL
-599 RKLGYKVVM
+599 RSLGYKVVM

-644 PLGIII
+644 PQGVII

-658 NLALKLHEN
+658 NLAVKLHDN
-667 NAWILGTS
+667 GVWILGTS

-690 ILDRLEIDQPVWQE
+690 ILDKLEIDQPVWQS
-704 LADLK
+704 LSTLK

-714 SNQIGYPVLI
+714 SNKIGYPVLI

-735 KVCNDDRSLEEYIK
+735 KVCQDDRSLEDYIK
-749 EHAQISKDFPVV
+749 ENAQVSEEFPVV
-761 ISKFEEG
+761 ISKFEEDS
-768 AKEIEIDGVG
+768 KEIEIDGVA
-778 QNGELIIYA
+778 QKGELIIYA

-794 AGVHSGDATLAIPP
+794 AGVHSGDATLVIPP

-821 ITKAIVKELKI
+821 ITKAIVRELKI
-832 TGPFNIQYL
+832 TGPFNIQFL

-862 ISKATNYNFID
+862 ISKATGYNFIE

-928 GESMEE
+928 GDEMEE

-953 LTLGDLEDKI
+953 LTLGELEDKI
-963 EFLESA
+963 EFLDSA
-969 KKLNEMGFTIYATTN
+969 EKLDEMGYRLYATQN
-984 THALLKE
+984 TYEMLRENGVRASLV
-991 HKVKSKLV
+991 HKIS
-999 YKINEKKNPNILSM
+999 EKKTPNILAM

-1018 FDLVINTQSMKHEHK
+1018 FDLVINTQSLKHAHK
-1033 SMRDGYIMRR
+1033 EIRDGYIMRR

-1054 NLKIAVL
+1054 NLKIAEL
-1061 FVNSIYKYKLEQL
+1061 FVNSLYKYRKSKSGEIEL

>member
-1 MNKELE
+1 MTNS
-7 PLVLQKKILTEIK
+7 INR
-20 KILLL
+20 ILLL

-53 KTVILV
+53 KYIILV

-64 TVQTDIDLADKVYLL
+64 TVQTDKDLADKVYLL

-98 LLGFGGQT
+98 MLGFGGQT

-116 LGILKKYNV
+116 LGIFKKNNI
-125 QVLGTQVDSIN
+125 QVLGTQIDSIN

-150 IKVRTPIS
+150 IKIKTPKSI
-158 KAVRSVKEGLKA
+158 AVKSVKEGLKA
-170 AKEVGYPVILR
+170 AKIIEYPVILR

-196 EKEITKALQEAF
+196 EKEITKALKEAF

-249 LGVHTGESIVIA
+249 LGIHTGESIVIA
-261 PSQTLSNA
+261 PSQTLSNH
-269 EYHQLRDISIKT
+269 EYHTLRDISIKT
-281 IRHFKIMGECNIQFA
+281 IRHFKIIGECNIQFA
-296 LNPKSVSETGE
+296 LNPKSVNENGE

-329 TGYPLAYIAAKLS
+329 TGYPLAYIAAKLG

-373 PRWDLAKFPRVEEE
+373 PRWDLAKFPRVDVE

-416 QVGKFGLVLNTSKT
+416 QVGKFGLVLNRSKT
-430 QTIKQDIITPTPR
+430 QTIKEDIVTPTPR

-456 TVDEVHNMSSIDKWF
+456 SVDEVNDMSKIDKWF
-471 LYQIRNIDNFRKLA
+471 LNQIGLISNFRKVEIKNDAL
-485 TTKENITADFL
+485 NSDFL
-496 LEAKKLGYSD
+496 LEAKKLGFSD
-506 KQIGLLV
+506 KQIGIL
-513 GTDEDEIR
+513 TEMEEDEIR
-521 KIRKSLGVLPVFKQ
+521 KIRKSLGILPVFKQ

-552 TYHGDTNDVEETK
+552 TYHGETNDIPETNEK
-565 ETDKKKI
+565 DEKKI

-587 FDWCCVTTAKIL
+587 FDWCCVNTAKYL
-599 RKLGYKVVM
+599 RKLGYKVIM

-644 PLGIII
+644 PQGIIL

-658 NLALKLHEN
+658 NLALKLHDN
-667 NAWILGTS
+667 NVWILGTS

-681 CEDRNKFSS
+681 CEDRNKFSQ
-690 ILDRLEIDQPVWQE
+690 ILDRLNIDQPQWQE
-704 LADLK
+704 LSELK

-714 SNQIGYPVLI
+714 SNKIGYPVLI

-735 KVCNDDRSLEEYIK
+735 KVCSNDKSVEEYIK
-749 EHAQISKDFPVV
+749 EHAQISKDYPVV

-787 ISEHVEN
+787 ISEHIEN

-832 TGPFNIQYL
+832 TGPFNIQFL

-862 ISKATNYNFID
+862 ISKATNYNFIE

-879 LGHDIKGDYKTLDL
+879 LGYNIKGSYKTLDL

-928 GESMEE
+928 GESLEE
-934 AFLKSLLSTG
+934 AFLKSMLSTG
-944 FRLPKQNIL
+944 FRLPKKNIL
-953 LTLGDLEDKI
+953 ITLGDLEDKI
-963 EFLESA
+963 NFLDSA
-969 KKLNEMGFTIYATTN
+969 RKLNEMGFNIYATLN
-984 THALLKE
+984 THQILKE
-991 HKVKSKLV
+991 HKIKSNLV
-999 YKINEKKNPNILSM
+999 NKISEMKNPNILTM
-1013 LEKKK
+1013 LEGKK
-1018 FDLVINTQSMKHEHK
+1018 FDMVINTQSMKHEHK
-1033 SMRDGYIMRR
+1033 AMRDGYIMRR

-1054 NLKIAVL
+1054 NLKIAEL
-1061 FVNSIYKYKLEQL
+1061 FVNSIYKYKLEEL

>member
-1 MNKELE
+1 MNS
-7 PLVLQKKILTEIK
+7 IN

-53 KTVILV
+53 KYVILV

-64 TVQTDIDLADKVYLL
+64 TVQTDKDLADKIYLL

-98 LLGFGGQT
+98 MLGFGGQT
-106 ALNCGLELNR
+106 ALNCGLELQK

-125 QVLGTQVDSIN
+125 EVLGTQVDSIN
-136 KTEDRELFVKELNK
+136 KTEDRELFVKELKK
-150 IKVRTPIS
+150 IKVKTPIS
-158 KAVRSVKEGLKA
+158 IAVTSVQAGLKA

-196 EKEITKALQEAF
+196 EKEIKKALKEAF

-222 WKEIEYEVVRDSADN
+222 WKEIEYEVVRDAADN

-296 LNPKSVSETGE
+296 LNPKSVTAEGE

-329 TGYPLAYIAAKLS
+329 TGYPLAYIAAKLA

-373 PRWDLAKFPRVEEE
+373 PRWDLAKFPRVDEE

-416 QVGKFGLVLNTSKT
+416 QVGKFGLVLNKSKT
-430 QTIKQDIITPTPR
+430 QTIKEDIVTPTPR
-443 RLFAISRALRDGY
+443 RLFAISRALREGY
-456 TVDEVHNMSSIDKWF
+456 SVDEVHNMSKIDKWF
-471 LYQIRNIDNFRKLA
+471 LYQIGLIDEFRKL
-485 TTKENITADFL
+485 KVDKNNLSADVM
-496 LEAKKLGYSD
+496 LEAKKLGFSD
-506 KQIGLLV
+506 KQIGIMA
-513 GTDEDEIR
+513 GAEEDEIR

-552 TYHGDTNDVEETK
+552 TYHGEVSDIEETK
-565 ETDKKKI
+565 ERDEKKI
-572 MILGSGPYKIGSSVE
+572 MVLGSGPYKIGSSVE

-599 RKLGYKVVM
+599 RKLGYKVIM

-632 LERVLDIYEYEK
+632 LERVLDIYEFEK
-644 PLGIII
+644 PLGVII

-658 NLALKLHEN
+658 NLALKLHDN
-667 NAWILGTS
+667 GAWILGTS

-704 LADLK
+704 LAELK

-714 SNQIGYPVLI
+714 SNKIGYPVLI

-735 KVCNDDRSLEEYIK
+735 KVCHNDKSVEEYIK
-749 EHAQISKDFPVV
+749 EHAAISKEYPVV

-768 AKEIEIDGVG
+768 AKEIEIDGVAQG
-778 QNGELIIYA
+778 GELIIYA
-787 ISEHVEN
+787 ISEHIEN
-794 AGVHSGDATLAIPP
+794 AGVHSGDATLVIPP

-815 VHQIKR
+815 VHQVKKIS
-821 ITKAIVKELKI
+821 KAIVKELKI

-862 ISKATNYNFID
+862 ISKATGYNFID

-893 DHIVVKAP
+893 DHMVVKAP

-928 GESMEE
+928 GDTLEE
-934 AFLKSLLSTG
+934 AFLKSMLSTG
-944 FRLPKQNIL
+944 FRLPKGNIL
-953 LTLGDLEDKI
+953 VTLGDLADKI
-963 EFLESA
+963 EFLDSA
-969 KKLNEMGFTIYATTN
+969 RKLNEMGYKIYTTEN
-984 THALLKE
+984 THQILKE
-991 HKVKSKLV
+991 NGIRTNLV
-999 YKINEKKNPNILSM
+999 HKINEKRSPNILPM
-1013 LEKKK
+1013 LEKRK
-1018 FDLVINTQSMKHEHK
+1018 FDLVINTQSLQHAHK
-1033 SMRDGYIMRR
+1033 TMRDGYIMRR

-1054 NLKIAVL
+1054 NMKIAVL
-1061 FVNSIYKYKLEQL
+1061 FVNAIYKYKPHQL
-1074 EIKSMDEY
+1074 EVKSMDEYFI

>member
-1 MNKELE
+1 M
-7 PLVLQKKILTEIK
+7 TEIN

-53 KTVILV
+53 KKVILV

-125 QVLGTQVDSIN
+125 RVLGTQVDSIN

-158 KAVRSVKEGLKA
+158 KAVRSVKEGIKA

-222 WKEIEYEVVRDSADN
+222 WKEIEYEVVRDSSDN

-261 PSQTLSNA
+261 PSQTLSNS

-281 IRHFKIMGECNIQFA
+281 IRHFRIMGECNIQFA

-416 QVGKFGLVLNTSKT
+416 QVGKFGLVLNKSKT
-430 QTIKQDIITPTPR
+430 QTIKEDIITPTPR

-456 TVDEVHNMSSIDKWF
+456 SVEEVHNMSKIDKWF
-471 LYQIRNIDNFRKLA
+471 LYQIRNIDNFRKFA

-521 KIRKSLGVLPVFKQ
+521 KIRKSLGVYPVFKQ

-552 TYHGDTNDVEETK
+552 TYHGDTNDIEETK

-632 LERVLDIYEYEK
+632 LERVLDIYEFEK

-704 LADLK
+704 LTDLK

-714 SNQIGYPVLI
+714 SNRIGYPVLI

-768 AKEIEIDGVG
+768 AKEIEIDGVC

-815 VHQIKR
+815 VHQVKR

-963 EFLESA
+963 EFLDSA
-969 KKLNEMGFTIYATTN
+969 RKLNEMGFTIYATTN
-984 THALLKE
+984 THNLLKE

-1054 NLKIAVL
+1054 NLKIAEL
-1061 FVNSIYKYKLEQL
+1061 FVNSIYKYKPEQL

>member
-1 MNKELE
+1 LNS
-7 PLVLQKKILTEIK
+7 IN

-53 KTVILV
+53 KYVILV

-64 TVQTDIDLADKVYLL
+64 TVQTDKDLADKIYLL

-98 LLGFGGQT
+98 MLGFGGQT
-106 ALNCGLELNR
+106 ALNCGLELQK

-125 QVLGTQVDSIN
+125 EVLGTQVDSIN
-136 KTEDRELFVKELNK
+136 KTEDRELFVKELKK
-150 IKVRTPIS
+150 IKVKTPIS
-158 KAVRSVKEGLKA
+158 IAVTSVQAGLKA

-196 EKEITKALQEAF
+196 EKEIKKALKEAF

-222 WKEIEYEVVRDSADN
+222 WKEIEYEVVRDAADN

-296 LNPKSVSETGE
+296 LNPKSVTAEGE

-329 TGYPLAYIAAKLS
+329 TGYPLAYIAAKLA

-373 PRWDLAKFPRVEEE
+373 PRWDLAKFPRVDEE

-416 QVGKFGLVLNTSKT
+416 QVGKFGLVLNKSKT
-430 QTIKQDIITPTPR
+430 QTIKEDIVTPTPR
-443 RLFAISRALRDGY
+443 RLFAISRALREGY
-456 TVDEVHNMSSIDKWF
+456 SVDEVHNMSKIDKWF
-471 LYQIRNIDNFRKLA
+471 LYQIGLIDEFRKL
-485 TTKENITADFL
+485 KVDKNNLSADVM
-496 LEAKKLGYSD
+496 LEAKKLGFSD
-506 KQIGLLV
+506 KQIGIMA
-513 GTDEDEIR
+513 GAEEDEIR

-552 TYHGDTNDVEETK
+552 TYHGEVSDIEETK
-565 ETDKKKI
+565 ERDEKKI
-572 MILGSGPYKIGSSVE
+572 MVLGSGPYKIGSSVE

-599 RKLGYKVVM
+599 RKLGYKVIM

-632 LERVLDIYEYEK
+632 LERVLDIYEFEK
-644 PLGIII
+644 PLGVII

-658 NLALKLHEN
+658 NLALKLHDN
-667 NAWILGTS
+667 GAWILGTS

-704 LADLK
+704 LAELK

-714 SNQIGYPVLI
+714 SNKIGYPVLI

-735 KVCNDDRSLEEYIK
+735 KVCHNDKSVEEYIK
-749 EHAQISKDFPVV
+749 EHAAISKEYPVV

-768 AKEIEIDGVG
+768 AKEIEIDGVAQG
-778 QNGELIIYA
+778 GELIIYA
-787 ISEHVEN
+787 ISEHIEN
-794 AGVHSGDATLAIPP
+794 AGVHSGDATLVIPP

-815 VHQIKR
+815 VHQVKKIS
-821 ITKAIVKELKI
+821 KAIVKELKI

-862 ISKATNYNFID
+862 ISKATGYNFID

-893 DHIVVKAP
+893 DHMVVKAP

-928 GESMEE
+928 GDTLEE
-934 AFLKSLLSTG
+934 AFLKSMLSTG
-944 FRLPKQNIL
+944 FRLPKGNIL
-953 LTLGDLEDKI
+953 VTLGDLADKI
-963 EFLESA
+963 EFLDSA
-969 KKLNEMGFTIYATTN
+969 RKLNEMGYKIYTTEN
-984 THALLKE
+984 THQILKE
-991 HKVKSKLV
+991 NGIRTNLV
-999 YKINEKKNPNILSM
+999 HKINEKRSPNILPM
-1013 LEKKK
+1013 LEKRK
-1018 FDLVINTQSMKHEHK
+1018 FDLVINTQSLQHAHK
-1033 SMRDGYIMRR
+1033 TMRDGYIMRR

-1054 NLKIAVL
+1054 NMKIAVL
-1061 FVNSIYKYKLEQL
+1061 FVNAIYKYKPHQL
-1074 EIKSMDEY
+1074 EVKSMDEYFI

>member
-1 MNKELE
+1 MINS
-7 PLVLQKKILTEIK
+7 VN

-79 PVNPYFVEQIIK
+79 PVNPYFVEQVIK

-98 LLGFGGQT
+98 MLGFGGQT

-116 LGILKKYNV
+116 QGILKKYDV

-150 IKVRTPIS
+150 INVKTPKSI
-158 KAVRSVKEGLKA
+158 AVTSVKAGLKA

-222 WKEIEYEVVRDSADN
+222 WKEIEYEVVRDSSDN

-261 PSQTLSNA
+261 PSQTLSNH
-269 EYHQLRDISIKT
+269 EYHTLRDISIKT

-296 LNPKSVSETGE
+296 LNPRSIDENGG

-329 TGYPLAYIAAKLS
+329 TGYPLAYIAAKLG

-416 QVGKFGLVLNTSKT
+416 QVGKFGLVLNKSKT
-430 QTIKQDIITPTPR
+430 QTIKEDIITPTPR

-456 TVDEVHNMSSIDKWF
+456 SVEEVNNMSKIDKWF
-471 LYQIRNIDNFRKLA
+471 LYQIGLISDFRKLKI
-485 TTKENITADFL
+485 TKDDLSAEFL
-496 LEAKKLGYSD
+496 LDAKKLGYSD
-506 KQIGLLV
+506 KQIGLLAGV
-513 GTDEDEIR
+513 DEDEIR
-521 KIRKSLGVLPVFKQ
+521 KVRKSLGVLPVFKQ

-552 TYHGDTNDVEETK
+552 TYHGDTNDIEETPQ
-565 ETDKKKI
+565 TDEKKI

-587 FDWCCVTTAKIL
+587 FDWCCVTTAKFL
-599 RKLGYKVVM
+599 RKLGYKVIM

-632 LERVLDIYEYEK
+632 LERVLDIYEFEK
-644 PLGIII
+644 PLGVII

-658 NLALKLHEN
+658 NLAIKLHDN
-667 NAWILGTS
+667 NVWILGTS

-704 LADLK
+704 LTDLK

-714 SNQIGYPVLI
+714 SNKIGYPVLI

-735 KVCNDDRSLEEYIK
+735 KVCNDDRSVEEYIK

-815 VHQIKR
+815 VHQVKR

-832 TGPFNIQYL
+832 TGPFNIQFL

-862 ISKATNYNFID
+862 ISKATNYNFIE

-944 FRLPKQNIL
+944 FRLPKKNIL
-953 LTLGDLEDKI
+953 LTLGPLEDKI
-963 EFLESA
+963 EFLDSA
-969 KKLNEMGFTIYATTN
+969 RKLNEMGYDIYATHN
-984 THALLKE
+984 THQILKD
-991 HKVKSKLV
+991 HKIKSKLV
-999 YKINEKKNPNILSM
+999 YKINEKKTPNILTM

-1033 SMRDGYIMRR
+1033 AMRDGYIMRR

-1054 NLKIAVL
+1054 NLKIAEL
-1061 FVNSIYKYKLEQL
+1061 FVNSIYKYKPEQL

>member
-1 MNKELE
+1 MTN
-7 PLVLQKKILTEIK
+7 PT

-53 KTVILV
+53 KYVILV

-64 TVQTDIDLADKVYLL
+64 TVQTDIGLADKIYLL
-79 PVNPYFVEQIIK
+79 PVNPHFVEQIIK
-91 KEKPEGI
+91 KEQPEAI
-98 LLGFGGQT
+98 MLGFGGQT

-158 KAVRSVKEGLKA
+158 RAVTTVQAGKKA
-170 AKEVGYPVILR
+170 AKEIGYPVILR

-196 EKEITKALQEAF
+196 EKEIEKALKEAF

-222 WKEIEYEVVRDSADN
+222 WKEIEYEVVRDVVDN

-269 EYHQLRDISIKT
+269 EYHQLRDVSIKT
-281 IRHFKIMGECNIQFA
+281 IRHFKILGECNIQFA
-296 LNPKSVSETGE
+296 LNPKSVTDEGE

-329 TGYPLAYIAAKLS
+329 TGYPLAYIAAKLA
-342 LGYKLTELENS
+342 LGYKLTELQNS

-373 PRWDLAKFPRVEEE
+373 PRWDLQKFPRVDEE

-416 QVGKFGLVLNTSKT
+416 QVGKFGLVLNKSKT
-430 QTIKQDIITPTPR
+430 ETIEEDIITPTPR
-443 RLFAISRALRDGY
+443 RLFAISRALREGY
-456 TVDEVHNMSSIDKWF
+456 TVDQIHEMSKIDKWF
-471 LYQIRNIDNFRKLA
+471 LYQLQQIDVFRKFEVSQEKI
-485 TTKENITADFL
+485 TGENITEDFMR
-496 LEAKKLGYSD
+496 EAKQLGYSD

-513 GTDEDEIR
+513 GADEDEIR
-521 KIRKSLGVLPVFKQ
+521 KIRKSLGVMPVFKQ

-552 TYHGDTNDVEETK
+552 TYHGDTNDIAETPEK
-565 ETDKKKI
+565 DPKKI

-587 FDWCCVTTAKIL
+587 FDWCCVTTAKYL
-599 RKLGYKVVM
+599 RGLGYKVVM

-644 PLGIII
+644 PQGVII

-658 NLALKLHEN
+658 NLAIKLHDN
-667 NAWILGTS
+667 GVWILGTS

-690 ILDRLEIDQPVWQE
+690 ILDKLEIDQPVWQS
-704 LADLK
+704 LTNLK
-709 QAKKF
+709 QAKRF
-714 SNQIGYPVLI
+714 SNKIGYPVLI

-735 KVCNDDRSLEEYIK
+735 KVCQNDKSLEDYIK
-749 EHAQISKDFPVV
+749 ENAEVSEEFPVV
-761 ISKFEEG
+761 ISKFEEDC
-768 AKEIEIDGVG
+768 KEIEIDGIG
-778 QNGELIIYA
+778 QKGELIIYA

-794 AGVHSGDATLAIPP
+794 AGVHSGDATLVIPP

-815 VHQIKR
+815 VHQIKK

-832 TGPFNIQYL
+832 TGPFNIQFL

-862 ISKATNYNFID
+862 ISKATGYNFIE

-879 LGHDIKGDYKTLDL
+879 LDHDIKGDYKTLDL

-928 GESMEE
+928 GDEMEE

-953 LTLGDLEDKI
+953 LTLGELEDKI
-963 EFLESA
+963 EFLDSA
-969 KKLNEMGFTIYATTN
+969 EKLDEMGYRLYATEN
-984 THALLKE
+984 TYEMLRENGIRASLV
-991 HKVKSKLV
+991 HKIS
-999 YKINEKKNPNILSM
+999 EKKTPNILAM

-1018 FDLVINTQSMKHEHK
+1018 FDLVINTQSLKHAHK
-1033 SMRDGYIMRR
+1033 EQRDGYIMRR

-1054 NLKIAVL
+1054 NLKIAEL
-1061 FVNSIYKYKLEQL
+1061 FVNSLYKYRKSKSGEIEL

>member
-1 MNKELE
+1 MN
-7 PLVLQKKILTEIK
+7 LTN

-53 KTVILV
+53 KYVVLI

-64 TVQTDIDLADKVYLL
+64 TVQTDKNLADKVYLL
-79 PVNPYFVEQIIK
+79 PVNPYFVERVIK
-91 KEKPEGI
+91 KERPDSI

-106 ALNCGLELNR
+106 ALNCGLELHKR
-116 LGILKKYNV
+116 GILKKYNV
-125 QVLGTQVDSIN
+125 KVLGTQVDSIN
-136 KTEDRELFVKELNK
+136 KTEDRELFVNELDK
-150 IKVRTPIS
+150 IDIKTPKS
-158 KAVRSVKEGLKA
+158 KAVTSISDGIKA
-170 AKEVGYPVILR
+170 AKEIGFPVIIR
-181 AGFTLGGLGSGFANN
+181 AGFSLGGLGSGFSTN
-196 EKEITKALQEAF
+196 EKELLNALKEAF

-215 IEEDLRG
+215 VEEDLRG
-222 WKEIEYEVVRDSADN
+222 WKEIEYEVVRDCIDN

-261 PSQTLSNA
+261 PSQTLSNT
-269 EYHQLRDISIKT
+269 EYHMLRDISIKA
-281 IRHFKIMGECNIQFA
+281 IRHFKIVGECNIQFA
-296 LNPKSVSETGE
+296 LNPASL
-307 FDYRVIEVNAR
+307 DYRVIEVNAR

-329 TGYPLAYIAAKLS
+329 TGYPLAYIAAKLA
-342 LGYKLTELENS
+342 LGYKLTELKNS

-373 PRWDLAKFPRVEEE
+373 PRWDLAKFPGVDEE
-387 IGSKMKSVGE
+387 IGSRMKSVGE

-416 QVGKFGLVLNTSKT
+416 QVGKYGLVLNKSKT
-430 QTIKQDIITPTPR
+430 ETIKEDIVTPTPR
-443 RLFAISRALRDGY
+443 RLFAISRAFREGY
-456 TVDEVHNMSSIDKWF
+456 SVEEVHEMSKIDKWF
-471 LYQIRNIDNFRKLA
+471 LYQIQMIDGFRKA
-485 TTKENITADFL
+485 RVNRNNINSEFL
-496 LEAKKLGYSD
+496 REAKQLGYSD
-506 KQIGLLV
+506 KQISLLAN
-513 GTDEDEIR
+513 TSEDYIR
-521 KIRKSLGVLPVFKQ
+521 KIRKRYKINPCFKQ

-552 TYHGDTNDVEETK
+552 TYHGSASDVKRTEK
-565 ETDKKKI
+565 IDKKKV
-572 MILGSGPYKIGSSVE
+572 MILGSGAYKIGSSVE
-587 FDWCCVTTAKIL
+587 FDWCCVTTAKKL
-599 RKLGYKVVM
+599 RELGYKVIM

-632 LERVLDIYEYEK
+632 LERVLDIYEYEQ
-644 PLGIII
+644 PLGIIL

-658 NLALKLHEN
+658 NLAMKLHK
-667 NAWILGTS
+667 AGVRILGSS
-675 PHSIDK
+675 PLSIDK

-690 ILDRLEIDQPVWQE
+690 ILDKLNIIQPEWEE
-704 LADLK
+704 LSSIEKAK
-709 QAKKF
+709 AFAKKIKF
-714 SNQIGYPVLI
+714 PVLL

-735 KVCNDDRSLEEYIK
+735 KVCYDDQSLENYLK
-749 EHAQISKDFPVV
+749 ENVQISKEHKVV

-768 AKEIEIDGVG
+768 AKEIELDGVAQDG
-778 QNGELIIYA
+778 NLRIYA
-787 ISEHVEN
+787 ITEHIEN
-794 AGVHSGDATLAIPP
+794 AGVHSGDATLVIPP

-815 VHQIKR
+815 VHQIKK
-821 ITKAIVKELKI
+821 ITKAILRELNI
-832 TGPFNIQYL
+832 TGPFNIQFL
-841 AKENKVKVIEC
+841 AKNNEVKVIEF

-862 ISKATNYNFID
+862 VSKATGYNFIEY
-873 FAVKSI
+873 AVKSM
-879 LGHDIKGDYKTLDL
+879 LGFNIEGDYKTLDL
-893 DHIVVKAP
+893 DHICVKAP

-944 FRLPKQNIL
+944 FRLPQKNIL

-969 KKLNEMGFTIYATTN
+969 RMLDEMGFNIYATTN
-984 THALLKE
+984 THKLLCNNNING
-991 HKVKSKLV
+991 HLI
-999 YKINEKKNPNILSM
+999 YKISEKKSPNILNY
-1013 LEKKK
+1013 LENRK
-1018 FDLVINTQSMKHEHK
+1018 FDLVINSQSTKDLISEK
-1033 SMRDGYIMRR
+1033 DGFVIRR

-1054 NLKIAVL
+1054 NIKIAVL
-1061 FVNSIYKYKLEQL
+1061 FVRSLYNYKIDEL
-1074 EIKSMDEY
+1074 EIKSMDEYE

>member
-1 MNKELE
+1 MTN
-7 PLVLQKKILTEIK
+7 PVN

-53 KTVILV
+53 KYVVLV

-64 TVQTDIDLADKVYLL
+64 TVQTDKGLADKVYLL
-79 PVNPYFVEQIIK
+79 PVNPYFVEQVIK

-98 LLGFGGQT
+98 MLGFGGQT
-106 ALNCGLELNR
+106 ALNCGLELNKT
-116 LGILKKYNV
+116 GVLKKYSV
-125 QVLGTQVDSIN
+125 EVLGTQVDSIN

-150 IKVRTPIS
+150 IKVRTPKSI
-158 KAVRSVKEGLKA
+158 AVTSVKAGVKA
-170 AKEVGYPVILR
+170 AKEIGYPVILR

-196 EKEITKALQEAF
+196 EKEITKALKEAF
-208 SYSPQVL
+208 NYSPQVL

-222 WKEIEYEVVRDSADN
+222 WKEIEYEVVRDYVDN

-296 LNPKSVSETGE
+296 LNPHSVTPEGE

-329 TGYPLAYIAAKLS
+329 TGYPLAYIAAKLA

-373 PRWDLAKFPRVEEE
+373 PRWDLQKFPRVEEE

-405 PEVLQKAIRML
+405 PEVVQKAIRML
-416 QVGKFGLVLNTSKT
+416 QVGKFGLVLNKSKT
-430 QTIKQDIITPTPR
+430 QTIKEDIITPTPR

-456 TVDEVHNMSSIDKWF
+456 SVDEIHKMSMIDKWF
-471 LYQIRNIDNFRKLA
+471 LYQIAEIDSLRKVEI
-485 TTKENITADFL
+485 TKDEITKDFL
-496 LEAKKLGYSD
+496 IGAKRLGYSD
-506 KQIGLLV
+506 KQIGIMT

-521 KIRKSLGVLPVFKQ
+521 IIRKSLGVLPVFKQ

-552 TYHGDTNDVEETK
+552 TYHGEYSDIEETK
-565 ETDKKKI
+565 ERDEKKI

-587 FDWCCVTTAKIL
+587 FDWCCVNTAKYL
-599 RKLGYKVVM
+599 RKLGYKVIM

-658 NLALKLHEN
+658 NLALKLHDSGV
-667 NAWILGTS
+667 WILGTS

-690 ILDRLEIDQPVWQE
+690 ILDKLEIDQPVWQE
-704 LADLK
+704 LSDLK

-714 SNQIGYPVLI
+714 SNKIEYPVLI

-735 KVCNDDRSLEEYIK
+735 KVCHDDRSLEDYIK
-749 EHAQISKDFPVV
+749 EHAAISKDFPVV

-815 VHQIKR
+815 VHQVKR

-832 TGPFNIQYL
+832 TGPFNIQFL

-862 ISKATNYNFID
+862 ISKATDYNFIE
-873 FAVKSI
+873 FAVGSI
-879 LGHDIKGDYKTLDL
+879 LGYDIKGDYKTLDL

-944 FRLPKQNIL
+944 FRMPKGNIL

-963 EFLESA
+963 EFLDSA
-969 KKLNEMGFTIYATTN
+969 RKLNEMGFKIFATTN
-984 THALLKE
+984 THLLLKE
-991 HKVKSKLV
+991 HKIKSKHV
-999 YKINEKKNPNILSM
+999 FKINEKRSPNILTM
-1013 LEKKK
+1013 LEAKK
-1018 FDLVINTQSMKHEHK
+1018 FDLVINTQSLKHKHK
-1033 SMRDGYIMRR
+1033 VVERDGYIMRR

-1054 NLKIAVL
+1054 NLKIAIL
-1061 FVNSIYKYKLEQL
+1061 FVNSIFKYKLDQL

>member
-1 MNKELE
+1 MINS
-7 PLVLQKKILTEIK
+7 IN

-53 KTVILV
+53 KYVVLV

-64 TVQTDIDLADKVYLL
+64 TVQTDSDLADKIYLL

-91 KEKPEGI
+91 KERPEAI
-98 LLGFGGQT
+98 MLGFGGQT
-106 ALNCGLELNR
+106 ALNCGLELNK
-116 LGILKKYNV
+116 LGVLKKYNV
-125 QVLGTQVDSIN
+125 TVLGTQVDSIN

-150 IKVRTPIS
+150 IKVRTPKS
-158 KAVRSVKEGLKA
+158 TAVATVKAGVKA
-170 AKEVGYPVILR
+170 AEEIGYPVILR

-196 EKEITKALQEAF
+196 KKEITKALQEAF

-269 EYHQLRDISIKT
+269 EYHQLRDISIKA
-281 IRHFKIMGECNIQFA
+281 IRHFKIQGECNIQFA
-296 LNPKSVSETGE
+296 LNPKSVTDSGE

-329 TGYPLAYIAAKLS
+329 TGYPLAYIAAKLA
-342 LGYKLTELENS
+342 LGHKLTELKNS

-373 PRWDLAKFPRVEEE
+373 PRWDLQKFPRVDEV

-416 QVGKFGLVLNTSKT
+416 QVGKFGLVLNKSKT
-430 QTIKQDIITPTPR
+430 QTIKEDIITPTPR

-456 TVDEVHNMSSIDKWF
+456 SVDDVHKMSQIDRWF
-471 LYQIRNIDNFRKLA
+471 LYQIGEVDDFRKLKVDVSSL
-485 TTKENITADFL
+485 TKEFM
-496 LEAKKLGYSD
+496 LEAKKLGFSD
-506 KQIGLLV
+506 KQIGV
-513 GTDEDEIR
+513 MAGVDEDEIR
-521 KIRKSLGVLPVFKQ
+521 NKRKELGVLPVFKQ

-552 TYHGDTNDVEETK
+552 TYHGEYSDIEETPVRD
-565 ETDKKKI
+565 EKKI

-587 FDWCCVTTAKIL
+587 FDWCCVTTAKYL
-599 RKLGYKVVM
+599 RKLGYKVIM

-658 NLALKLHEN
+658 NLALKLHDN
-667 NAWILGTS
+667 NVWILGTS

-690 ILDRLEIDQPVWQE
+690 ILDRLEIDQPLWQE
-704 LADLK
+704 LANLN

-714 SNQIGYPVLI
+714 ANRISYPVLI
-724 RPSYVLSGTAM
+724 RPSYVLSGSAM
-735 KVCNDDRSLEEYIK
+735 KVCHDDKSLEEYIK
-749 EHAQISKDFPVV
+749 EHAAISKDFPVV

-778 QNGELIIYA
+778 QRGELIMYA

-821 ITKAIVKELKI
+821 ITKAIVNELKI
-832 TGPFNIQYL
+832 TGPFNIQFL

-862 ISKATNYNFID
+862 ISKATNYNFIEY
-873 FAVKSI
+873 AVRSI

-944 FRLPKQNIL
+944 FKLPKENIL

-963 EFLESA
+963 EFLDSA
-969 KKLNEMGFTIYATTN
+969 KKLNELGYRIFATTN
-984 THALLKE
+984 THHLLKE
-991 HKVKSKLV
+991 HGIRSKHV
-999 YKINEKKNPNILSM
+999 FKINEKRSPNILHM
-1013 LEKKK
+1013 LENKK
-1018 FDLVINTQSMKHEHK
+1018 FDLVINTQSMKHPHK
-1033 SMRDGYIMRR
+1033 AERDGYIMRR

-1054 NLKIAVL
+1054 NMKIAVL
-1061 FVNSIYKYKLEQL
+1061 FVNSIYKFKPDQL
-1074 EIKSMDEY
+1074 EIKSMDEYY

>member
-1 MNKELE
+1 MTN
-7 PLVLQKKILTEIK
+7 PIN

-53 KTVILV
+53 KYVVLV

-64 TVQTDIDLADKVYLL
+64 TVQTDKGLADKVYLL
-79 PVNPYFVEQIIK
+79 PVNPYFVEQVIK
-91 KEKPEGI
+91 KEKPDGI
-98 LLGFGGQT
+98 MLGFGGQT
-106 ALNCGLELNR
+106 ALNCGLELNKT
-116 LGILKKYNV
+116 GILKKYNV
-125 QVLGTQVDSIN
+125 EVLGTQVDSIN

-150 IKVRTPIS
+150 IKVRTPKSIAVTGV
-158 KAVRSVKEGLKA
+158 KAGVKA
-170 AKEVGYPVILR
+170 AKDIGYPVILR

-196 EKEITKALQEAF
+196 EKEITKALKEAF
-208 SYSPQVL
+208 NYSPQVL

-222 WKEIEYEVVRDSADN
+222 WKEIEYEVVRDTSDN

-296 LNPKSVSETGE
+296 LNPHSVTEEGE

-329 TGYPLAYIAAKLS
+329 TGYPLAYIAAKLA

-373 PRWDLAKFPRVEEE
+373 PRWDLQKFPRVEEE

-405 PEVLQKAIRML
+405 PEVVQKAIRML
-416 QVGKFGLVLNTSKT
+416 QVGKFGLVLNKSKT
-430 QTIKQDIITPTPR
+430 QTIKEDIITPTPR

-456 TVDEVHNMSSIDKWF
+456 SVDEIHNMSMIDKWF
-471 LYQIRNIDNFRKLA
+471 LYQIAEIDSLRKVEI
-485 TTKENITADFL
+485 TKDEITKDFL
-496 LEAKKLGYSD
+496 IEAKRLGYSD
-506 KQIGLLV
+506 KQIGIMT

-521 KIRKSLGVLPVFKQ
+521 IIRKSFGVLPVFKQ

-552 TYHGDTNDVEETK
+552 TYHGEFSDIEETK
-565 ETDKKKI
+565 ERDEKKI

-587 FDWCCVTTAKIL
+587 FDWCCVNTAKYL
-599 RKLGYKVVM
+599 RKLGYKVIM

-658 NLALKLHEN
+658 NLALKLHDSGV
-667 NAWILGTS
+667 WILGTS

-690 ILDRLEIDQPVWQE
+690 ILDKLEIDQPVWQE
-704 LADLK
+704 LSDLK

-714 SNQIGYPVLI
+714 SNKIEYPVLI

-735 KVCNDDRSLEEYIK
+735 KVCHDDRSLEDYIK
-749 EHAQISKDFPVV
+749 EHAAISKDFPVV

-778 QNGELIIYA
+778 QNGEVIIYA

-815 VHQIKR
+815 VHQVKR

-832 TGPFNIQYL
+832 TGPFNIQFL

-862 ISKATNYNFID
+862 ISKATDYNFIE
-873 FAVKSI
+873 FAVGSI

-944 FRLPKQNIL
+944 FRLPKSNIL

-963 EFLESA
+963 EFLDSA
-969 KKLNEMGFTIYATTN
+969 RKLNEMGFRIFATTN
-984 THALLKE
+984 THLLLKE
-991 HKVKSKLV
+991 HKVKSKHV
-999 YKINEKKNPNILSM
+999 FKINEKRSPNILTM
-1013 LEKKK
+1013 LEAKK
-1018 FDLVINTQSMKHEHK
+1018 FDLVINTQSLKHKHK
-1033 SMRDGYIMRR
+1033 VVERDGYIMRR

-1054 NLKIAVL
+1054 NLKIAIL
-1061 FVNSIYKYKLEQL
+1061 FVNSIYKYKLDQL

>member
-1 MNKELE
+1 MINS
-7 PLVLQKKILTEIK
+7 IN

-64 TVQTDIDLADKVYLL
+64 TVQTDKDLADKVYLL
-79 PVNPYFVEQIIK
+79 PVNPYFVEQVIK

-98 LLGFGGQT
+98 MLGFGGQT

-116 LGILKKYNV
+116 QGILKKYNV
-125 QVLGTQVDSIN
+125 RVLGTQVDSIN

-150 IKVRTPIS
+150 INVKTPKSIAVTNV
-158 KAVRSVKEGLKA
+158 KAGLKA

-196 EKEITKALQEAF
+196 EKEIKKALDEAF

-222 WKEIEYEVVRDSADN
+222 WKEIEYEVVRDSSDN

-261 PSQTLSNA
+261 PSQTLSNH
-269 EYHQLRDISIKT
+269 EYHTLRDISIKT

-296 LNPKSVSETGE
+296 LNPRSINEDGG

-329 TGYPLAYIAAKLS
+329 TGYPLAYIAAKLG

-416 QVGKFGLVLNTSKT
+416 QVGKFGLVLNKSKT
-430 QTIKQDIITPTPR
+430 QTIKEDIITPTPR

-456 TVDEVHNMSSIDKWF
+456 SVDEVNNMSRIDKWF
-471 LYQIRNIDNFRKLA
+471 LYQIGLISDFRKLKIS
-485 TTKENITADFL
+485 KEDLTYDFL

-506 KQIGLLV
+506 KQIGILAGV
-513 GTDEDEIR
+513 DEDEIR
-521 KIRKSLGVLPVFKQ
+521 KIRKSLGVFPVFKQ

-552 TYHGDTNDVEETK
+552 TYHGDTNDIEETPQK
-565 ETDKKKI
+565 DEKKI

-587 FDWCCVTTAKIL
+587 FDWCCVTTAKFL

-632 LERVLDIYEYEK
+632 LERVLDIYEFEK
-644 PLGIII
+644 PLGVII

-658 NLALKLHEN
+658 NLAIKLHDN
-667 NAWILGTS
+667 NVWILGTS

-714 SNQIGYPVLI
+714 SNKIGYPVLI

-735 KVCNDDRSLEEYIK
+735 KVCNDDRSVEEYIK

-832 TGPFNIQYL
+832 TGPFNIQFL

-862 ISKATNYNFID
+862 ISKATNYNFIE

-879 LGHDIKGDYKTLDL
+879 LGHNIKGDYKTLDL

-944 FRLPKQNIL
+944 FRLPKKNIL
-953 LTLGDLEDKI
+953 LTLGPLEDKI
-963 EFLESA
+963 EFLDSA
-969 KKLNEMGFTIYATTN
+969 RKLNEMGYDIFATHN
-984 THALLKE
+984 THQILKD
-991 HKVKSKLV
+991 HKIKSKLV
-999 YKINEKKNPNILSM
+999 YKINEKKTPNILTM

-1033 SMRDGYIMRR
+1033 AMRDGYIMRR

-1054 NLKIAVL
+1054 NLKIAEL
-1061 FVNSIYKYKLEQL
+1061 FVNSIYKYKPEQL

>member
-1 MNKELE
+1 MENNSN
-7 PLVLQKKILTEIK
+7 

-53 KTVILV
+53 KYVILV

-64 TVQTDIDLADKVYLL
+64 TVQTDKDLADKVYLL
-79 PVNPYFVEQIIK
+79 PVNPYFVEQVIK
-91 KEKPEGI
+91 KEQPDAI
-98 LLGFGGQT
+98 MLGFGGQT
-106 ALNCGLELNR
+106 ALNCGLELEKT
-116 LGILKKYNV
+116 GILKKYSV
-125 QVLGTQVDSIN
+125 TVLGTQVDSIN
-136 KTEDRELFVKELNK
+136 KTEDRELFVRELNK
-150 IKVRTPIS
+150 IKVRTPKSI
-158 KAVRSVKEGLKA
+158 AVTSVQAGIKA

-196 EKEITKALQEAF
+196 EKEIKKALKEAF

-222 WKEIEYEVVRDSADN
+222 WKEIEYEVVRDTVDN

-269 EYHQLRDISIKT
+269 EYHQLRDVSIKT
-281 IRHFKIMGECNIQFA
+281 IRHFKILGECNIQFA
-296 LNPKSVSETGE
+296 LNPKSVTDSGE

-329 TGYPLAYIAAKLS
+329 TGYPLAYIAAKLA
-342 LGYKLTELENS
+342 LGYKLTELQNS
-353 ITKKTYS
+353 ITRKTYS

-373 PRWDLAKFPRVEEE
+373 PRWDLAKFPRVDEE

-416 QVGKFGLVLNTSKT
+416 QVGKFGLVLNKSKT
-430 QTIKQDIITPTPR
+430 ATIEEDIVTPTPR
-443 RLFAISRALRDGY
+443 RLFAISRALRQGY
-456 TVDEVHNMSSIDKWF
+456 TVDEIHEMSKIDKWF
-471 LYQIRNIDNFRKLA
+471 LHQIAQIDGFRKFEIDKDSI
-485 TTKENITADFL
+485 TKEFL
-496 LEAKKLGYSD
+496 IEAKQLGYSD
-506 KQIGLLV
+506 KQIGILT
-513 GTDEDEIR
+513 GTDEDDIR
-521 KIRKSLGVLPVFKQ
+521 KIRKSLGVMPVFKQ

-544 AETNYLYS
+544 AETNYLYA
-552 TYHGDTNDVEETK
+552 TYHGEYSDIEETPVK
-565 ETDKKKI
+565 DEKKI

-587 FDWCCVTTAKIL
+587 FDWCCVTTAKYL

-644 PLGIII
+644 PEGVII

-658 NLALKLHEN
+658 NLAIKLHDN
-667 NAWILGTS
+667 NVWILGTS

-681 CEDRNKFSS
+681 CEDRNKFSQ
-690 ILDRLEIDQPVWQE
+690 ILDKEEIDQPVWQE
-704 LADLK
+704 LTNLK

-714 SNQIGYPVLI
+714 SNKIGYPVLI

-735 KVCNDDRSLEEYIK
+735 KVCHDDKSVEEYIK
-749 EHAQISKDFPVV
+749 ENAQVSKEYPVV

-768 AKEIEIDGVG
+768 AKEIEIDGVAQKG
-778 QNGELIIYA
+778 DLIIYA

-794 AGVHSGDATLAIPP
+794 AGVHSGDATLVIPP
-808 QKLYFET
+808 QRLYFET
-815 VHQIKR
+815 VHQIKK
-821 ITKAIVKELKI
+821 ITKSIVKELKI
-832 TGPFNIQYL
+832 TGPFNIQFL

-852 NLRAS
+852 NLRSS

-862 ISKATNYNFID
+862 ISKATGYNFIE

-879 LGHDIKGDYKTLDL
+879 LGLDVKGDYKTLDL

-928 GESMEE
+928 GDELEE

-944 FRLPKQNIL
+944 FRLPQRNIL
-953 LTLGDLEDKI
+953 VTLGDIEDKV

-969 KKLNEMGFTIYATTN
+969 RKLVEMGYKLYSTEN
-984 THALLKE
+984 THHELKK
-991 HKVKSKLV
+991 HGIKSRLV
-999 YKINEKKNPNILSM
+999 YKINEKKSPNILTM

-1018 FDLVINTQSMKHEHK
+1018 FDLVINTQSLKHAHK

-1054 NLKIAVL
+1054 NLKIAAL
-1061 FVNSIYKYKLEQL
+1061 FVNSIYKYRKDQL

>member
-1 MNKELE
+1 LNS
-7 PLVLQKKILTEIK
+7 IN

-53 KTVILV
+53 KYVILV

-64 TVQTDIDLADKVYLL
+64 TVQTDKDLADKIYLL

-98 LLGFGGQT
+98 MLGFGGQT
-106 ALNCGLELNR
+106 ALNCGLELQK

-125 QVLGTQVDSIN
+125 EVLGTQVDSIN
-136 KTEDRELFVKELNK
+136 KTEDRELFVRELKK
-150 IKVRTPIS
+150 IKVKTPIS
-158 KAVRSVKEGLKA
+158 IAVTSVQAGLKA

-196 EKEITKALQEAF
+196 EKEIKKALKEAF

-222 WKEIEYEVVRDSADN
+222 WKEIEYEVVRDAADN

-296 LNPKSVSETGE
+296 LNPRSVTAEGE

-329 TGYPLAYIAAKLS
+329 TGYPLAYIAAKLA

-373 PRWDLAKFPRVEEE
+373 PRWDLAKFPRVDEE

-416 QVGKFGLVLNTSKT
+416 QVGKFGLVLNKSKT
-430 QTIKQDIITPTPR
+430 QTIKEDIVTPTPR
-443 RLFAISRALRDGY
+443 RLFAISRALREGY
-456 TVDEVHNMSSIDKWF
+456 SVDEVHNMSKIDKWF
-471 LYQIRNIDNFRKLA
+471 LYQIGLIDEFRKL
-485 TTKENITADFL
+485 KVDKNNISADVM

-506 KQIGLLV
+506 KQIGIMA
-513 GTDEDEIR
+513 GAEEDDIR

-552 TYHGDTNDVEETK
+552 TYHGEVSDIEETK
-565 ETDKKKI
+565 ERDEKKI

-599 RKLGYKVVM
+599 RKLGYKVIM

-632 LERVLDIYEYEK
+632 LERVLDIYEFEK
-644 PLGIII
+644 PLGVII

-658 NLALKLHEN
+658 NLALKLHDN
-667 NAWILGTS
+667 GAWILGTS

-704 LADLK
+704 LAELK

-714 SNQIGYPVLI
+714 SNKIGYPVLI

-735 KVCNDDRSLEEYIK
+735 KVCHNDKSVEEYIK
-749 EHAQISKDFPVV
+749 EHAAISKEYPVV

-768 AKEIEIDGVG
+768 AKEIEIDGVAQG
-778 QNGELIIYA
+778 GELIIYA
-787 ISEHVEN
+787 ISEHIEN
-794 AGVHSGDATLAIPP
+794 AGVHSGDATLVIPP

-815 VHQIKR
+815 VHQVKKIS
-821 ITKAIVKELKI
+821 KAIVKELKI

-862 ISKATNYNFID
+862 ISKATGYNFID

-893 DHIVVKAP
+893 DHMVVKAP

-928 GESMEE
+928 GDTLEE
-934 AFLKSLLSTG
+934 AFLKSMLSTG
-944 FRLPKQNIL
+944 FRLPKGNIL
-953 LTLGDLEDKI
+953 VTLGDLADKI
-963 EFLESA
+963 EFLDSA
-969 KKLNEMGFTIYATTN
+969 RKLNEMGYKIYTTEN
-984 THALLKE
+984 THQILKE
-991 HKVKSKLV
+991 NGIRTNLV
-999 YKINEKKNPNILSM
+999 HKINEKRSPNILPM
-1013 LEKKK
+1013 LEKRK
-1018 FDLVINTQSMKHEHK
+1018 FDLVINTQSLQHAHK
-1033 SMRDGYIMRR
+1033 TMRDGYIMRR

-1054 NLKIAVL
+1054 NMKIAVL
-1061 FVNSIYKYKLEQL
+1061 FVNAIYKYKPHQL
-1074 EIKSMDEY
+1074 EVKSMDEYFM

>member
-1 MNKELE
+1 MKS
-7 PLVLQKKILTEIK
+7 IK

-53 KTVILV
+53 KYVVLV

-64 TVQTDIDLADKVYLL
+64 TVQTDKNLADKVYLL
-79 PVNPYFVEQIIK
+79 PVNSYFVEQIIK
-91 KEKPEGI
+91 KEKPDSI

-106 ALNCGLELNR
+106 ALNCGLELDK
-116 LGILKKYNV
+116 LGILQKYNV
-125 QVLGTQVDSIN
+125 KVLGTQVDSIN
-136 KTEDRELFVKELNK
+136 KTEDRELFVKELKK
-150 IKVRTPIS
+150 IDVKTPKSI
-158 KAVRSVKEGLKA
+158 AVTSTEAGLKSVKKIGF
-170 AKEVGYPVILR
+170 PVILR
-181 AGFTLGGLGSGFANN
+181 AGFTLGGLGSGFARN
-196 EKEITKALQEAF
+196 ERELRKALKEAF

-222 WKEIEYEVVRDSADN
+222 WKEIEYEVVRDSIDN

-261 PSQTLSNA
+261 PSQTLSNQ
-269 EYHQLRDISIKT
+269 EYHMLRDISIKT
-281 IRHFKIMGECNIQFA
+281 IRHFKITGECNIQFA
-296 LNPKSVSETGE
+296 LNPDSLE
-307 FDYRVIEVNAR
+307 YRVIEVNAR
-318 LSRSSALASKV
+318 LSRSSALASKI

-342 LGYKLTELENS
+342 LGHKLTELKNS

-373 PRWDLAKFPRVEEE
+373 PRWDLQKFPKVEEE

-416 QVGKFGLVLNTSKT
+416 QVGKFGLVLNKSKT
-430 QTIKQDIITPTPR
+430 ETIKEDIVTPTPR
-443 RLFAISRALRDGY
+443 RLFAISRALRAEY
-456 TVDEVHNMSSIDKWF
+456 TVDEIYKMSKIDKWF
-471 LYQIRNIDNFRKLA
+471 LYQIEQIDGFRK
-485 TTKENITADFL
+485 TKINEGKLTREFMI
-496 LEAKKLGYSD
+496 EAKQLGYSD
-506 KQIGLLV
+506 KQISLLV
-513 GTDEDEIR
+513 NSSAPRSLSAKLDEDEIR
-521 KIRKSLGVLPVFKQ
+521 KIRKKLKVFPAFKQ

-552 TYHGDTNDVEETK
+552 TYHGQAQDITETK
-565 ETDKKKI
+565 NVDRKKI

-587 FDWCCVTTAKIL
+587 FDWCCVTTAKYL
-599 RKLGYKVVM
+599 RKMGYKVVM

-632 LERVLDIYEYEK
+632 LERVLDIYEFEK
-644 PLGIII
+644 PLGLIL

-658 NLALKLHEN
+658 NLALKLHESGVR
-667 NAWILGTS
+667 ILGTS
-675 PHSIDK
+675 PVSIDR

-690 ILDRLEIDQPVWQE
+690 ILDKLEIDQPVWQE
-704 LADLK
+704 LASVK
-709 QAKKF
+709 QANEF
-714 SNQIGYPVLI
+714 AAEIGYPVLM

-735 KVCNDDRSLEEYIK
+735 KVCYDEKSLDDYLEQNA
-749 EHAQISKDFPVV
+749 HISEDYPVV

-768 AKEIEIDGVG
+768 AKEIEMDGVA

-787 ISEHVEN
+787 ISEHIEN
-794 AGVHSGDATLAIPP
+794 AGVHSGDATLVIPP

-815 VHQIKR
+815 VHKVKR
-821 ITKAIVKELKI
+821 ITKAIINELKI
-832 TGPFNIQYL
+832 TGPFNIQFL

-862 ISKATNYNFID
+862 ISKATGYNFIE
-873 FAVKSI
+873 FAVRSM
-879 LGHDIKGDYKTLDL
+879 LGKKIKGDYKTLDL
-893 DHIVVKAP
+893 DHICVKAP

-928 GESMEE
+928 GDTLEE

-944 FRLPKQNIL
+944 FRLPKKNIL
-953 LTLGDLEDKI
+953 LTLGDIEEKI
-963 EFLESA
+963 EFLDSA
-969 KKLNEMGFTIYATTN
+969 RKLDEMGYSLFSTTN
-984 THALLKE
+984 THKLLFDNGI
-991 HKVKSKLV
+991 KSKLV
-999 YKINEKKNPNILSM
+999 FKISEKKSPNILKL
-1013 LEKKK
+1013 LEQKK
-1018 FDLVINTQSMKHEHK
+1018 FDLVINTPTSKEK
-1033 SMRDGYIMRR
+1033 FSEPDGYTIRR

-1054 NLKIAVL
+1054 NIKIANL
-1061 FVNSIYKYKLEQL
+1061 FVNAIYNYTLDKL
-1074 EIKSMDEY
+1074 EIKSLDEYE

>member
-1 MNKELE
+1 LKS
-7 PLVLQKKILTEIK
+7 IK

-53 KTVILV
+53 KYVVLV

-64 TVQTDIDLADKVYLL
+64 TVQTDKNLADKVYLL
-79 PVNPYFVEQIIK
+79 PVNSYFVEQIIK
-91 KEKPEGI
+91 KEKPDSI

-106 ALNCGLELNR
+106 ALNCGLELDK
-116 LGILKKYNV
+116 LGILQKYNV
-125 QVLGTQVDSIN
+125 KVLGTQVDSIN
-136 KTEDRELFVKELNK
+136 KTEDRELFVKELKK
-150 IKVRTPIS
+150 IDVKTPKSI
-158 KAVRSVKEGLKA
+158 AVTSTEAGLKSVKKIGF
-170 AKEVGYPVILR
+170 PVILR
-181 AGFTLGGLGSGFANN
+181 AGFTLGGLGSGFARN
-196 EKEITKALQEAF
+196 ERELRKALKEAF

-222 WKEIEYEVVRDSADN
+222 WKEIEYEVVRDSIDN

-261 PSQTLSNA
+261 PSQTLSNQ
-269 EYHQLRDISIKT
+269 EYHMLRDISIKT
-281 IRHFKIMGECNIQFA
+281 IRHFKITGECNIQFA
-296 LNPKSVSETGE
+296 LNPDSLE
-307 FDYRVIEVNAR
+307 YRVIEVNAR
-318 LSRSSALASKV
+318 LSRSSALASKI

-342 LGYKLTELENS
+342 LGHKLTELKNS

-373 PRWDLAKFPRVEEE
+373 PRWDLQKFPKVEEE

-416 QVGKFGLVLNTSKT
+416 QVGKFGLVLNKSKT
-430 QTIKQDIITPTPR
+430 ETIKEDIVTPTPR
-443 RLFAISRALRDGY
+443 RLFAISRALRAEY
-456 TVDEVHNMSSIDKWF
+456 TVDEIYKMSKIDKWF
-471 LYQIRNIDNFRKLA
+471 LYQIEQIDGFRK
-485 TTKENITADFL
+485 TKINEGKLTREFMI
-496 LEAKKLGYSD
+496 EAKQLGYSD
-506 KQIGLLV
+506 KQISLLV
-513 GTDEDEIR
+513 NSSAPRSLSAKLDEDEIR
-521 KIRKSLGVLPVFKQ
+521 KIRKKLKVFPAFKQ

-552 TYHGDTNDVEETK
+552 TYHGQAQDITETK
-565 ETDKKKI
+565 NVDRKKI

-587 FDWCCVTTAKIL
+587 FDWCCVTTAKYL
-599 RKLGYKVVM
+599 RKMGYKVVM

-632 LERVLDIYEYEK
+632 LERVLDIYEFEK
-644 PLGIII
+644 PLGLIL

-658 NLALKLHEN
+658 NLALKLHESGVR
-667 NAWILGTS
+667 ILGTS
-675 PHSIDK
+675 PVSIDR

-690 ILDRLEIDQPVWQE
+690 ILDKLEIDQPVWQE
-704 LADLK
+704 LASVK
-709 QAKKF
+709 QANEF
-714 SNQIGYPVLI
+714 AAEIGYPVLM

-735 KVCNDDRSLEEYIK
+735 KVCYDEKSLDDYLEQNA
-749 EHAQISKDFPVV
+749 HISEDYPVV

-768 AKEIEIDGVG
+768 AKEIEMDGVA

-787 ISEHVEN
+787 ISEHIEN
-794 AGVHSGDATLAIPP
+794 AGVHSGDATLVIPP

-815 VHQIKR
+815 VHKVKR
-821 ITKAIVKELKI
+821 ITKAIINELKI
-832 TGPFNIQYL
+832 TGPFNIQFL

-862 ISKATNYNFID
+862 ISKATGYNFIE
-873 FAVKSI
+873 FAVRSM
-879 LGHDIKGDYKTLDL
+879 LGKKIKGDYKTLDL
-893 DHIVVKAP
+893 DHICVKAP

-928 GESMEE
+928 GDTLEE

-944 FRLPKQNIL
+944 FRLPKKNIL
-953 LTLGDLEDKI
+953 LTLGDIEEKI
-963 EFLESA
+963 EFLDSA
-969 KKLNEMGFTIYATTN
+969 RKLDEMGYSLFSTTN
-984 THALLKE
+984 THKLLFDNGI
-991 HKVKSKLV
+991 KSKLV
-999 YKINEKKNPNILSM
+999 FKISEKKSPNILKL
-1013 LEKKK
+1013 LEQKK
-1018 FDLVINTQSMKHEHK
+1018 FDLVINTPTSKEK
-1033 SMRDGYIMRR
+1033 FSEPDGYTIRR

-1054 NLKIAVL
+1054 NIKIANL
-1061 FVNSIYKYKLEQL
+1061 FVNAIYNYTLDKL
-1074 EIKSMDEY
+1074 EIKSLDEYE

>member
-1 MNKELE
+1 M
-7 PLVLQKKILTEIK
+7 
-20 KILLL
+20 L

-53 KTVILV
+53 KYIILV

-64 TVQTDIDLADKVYLL
+64 TVQTDKDLADKVYLL

-98 LLGFGGQT
+98 MLGFGGQT

-116 LGILKKYNV
+116 LGIFKKNNI
-125 QVLGTQVDSIN
+125 QVLGTQIDSIN

-150 IKVRTPIS
+150 IKIKTPKSI
-158 KAVRSVKEGLKA
+158 AVKSVKEGLKA
-170 AKEVGYPVILR
+170 AKIIEYPVILR

-196 EKEITKALQEAF
+196 EKEITKALKEAF

-249 LGVHTGESIVIA
+249 LGIHTGESIVIA
-261 PSQTLSNA
+261 PSQTLSNH
-269 EYHQLRDISIKT
+269 EYHTLRDISIKT
-281 IRHFKIMGECNIQFA
+281 IRHFKIIGECNIQFA
-296 LNPKSVSETGE
+296 LNPKSVNENGE

-329 TGYPLAYIAAKLS
+329 TGYPLAYIAAKLG

-373 PRWDLAKFPRVEEE
+373 PRWDLAKFPRVDVE

-416 QVGKFGLVLNTSKT
+416 QVGKFGLVLNRSKT
-430 QTIKQDIITPTPR
+430 QTIKEDIVTPTPR

-456 TVDEVHNMSSIDKWF
+456 SVDEVNDMSKIDKWF
-471 LYQIRNIDNFRKLA
+471 LNQIGLISNFRKVEIKNDAL
-485 TTKENITADFL
+485 NSDFL
-496 LEAKKLGYSD
+496 LEAKKLGFSD
-506 KQIGLLV
+506 KQIGIL
-513 GTDEDEIR
+513 TEMEEDEIR
-521 KIRKSLGVLPVFKQ
+521 KIRKSLGILPVFKQ

-552 TYHGDTNDVEETK
+552 TYHGETNDIPETNEK
-565 ETDKKKI
+565 DEKKI

-587 FDWCCVTTAKIL
+587 FDWCCVNTAKYL
-599 RKLGYKVVM
+599 RKLGYKVIM

-644 PLGIII
+644 PQGIIL

-658 NLALKLHEN
+658 NLALKLHDN
-667 NAWILGTS
+667 NVWILGTS

-681 CEDRNKFSS
+681 CEDRNKFSQ
-690 ILDRLEIDQPVWQE
+690 ILDRLNIDQPQWQE
-704 LADLK
+704 LSELK

-714 SNQIGYPVLI
+714 SNKIGYPVLI

-735 KVCNDDRSLEEYIK
+735 KVCSNDKSVEEYIK
-749 EHAQISKDFPVV
+749 EHAQISKDYPVV

-787 ISEHVEN
+787 ISEHIEN

-832 TGPFNIQYL
+832 TGPFNIQFL

-862 ISKATNYNFID
+862 ISKATNYNFIE

-879 LGHDIKGDYKTLDL
+879 LGYNIKGSYKTLDL

-928 GESMEE
+928 GESLEE
-934 AFLKSLLSTG
+934 AFLKSMLSTG
-944 FRLPKQNIL
+944 FRLPKKNIL
-953 LTLGDLEDKI
+953 ITLGDLEDKI
-963 EFLESA
+963 NFLDSA
-969 KKLNEMGFTIYATTN
+969 RKLNEMGFNIYATLN
-984 THALLKE
+984 THQILKE
-991 HKVKSKLV
+991 HKIKSNLV
-999 YKINEKKNPNILSM
+999 NKISEMKNPNILTM
-1013 LEKKK
+1013 LEGKK
-1018 FDLVINTQSMKHEHK
+1018 FDMVINTQSMKHEHK
-1033 SMRDGYIMRR
+1033 AMRDGYIMRR

-1054 NLKIAVL
+1054 NLKIAEL
-1061 FVNSIYKYKLEQL
+1061 FVNSIYKYKLEEL

>member
-1 MNKELE
+1 M
-7 PLVLQKKILTEIK
+7 
-20 KILLL
+20 L

-53 KTVILV
+53 KYIILV

-64 TVQTDIDLADKVYLL
+64 TVQTDKDLADKVYLL
-79 PVNPYFVEQIIK
+79 PVNPYFVEQVIK

-98 LLGFGGQT
+98 MLGFGGQT

-116 LGILKKYNV
+116 LGIFKKNNI
-125 QVLGTQVDSIN
+125 QVLGTQIDSIN

-150 IKVRTPIS
+150 IKIKTPKSI
-158 KAVRSVKEGLKA
+158 AVKSVKEGLKA
-170 AKEVGYPVILR
+170 AKIIEYPVILR

-196 EKEITKALQEAF
+196 EKEITKALKEAF

-249 LGVHTGESIVIA
+249 LGIHTGESIVIA
-261 PSQTLSNA
+261 PSQTLSNH
-269 EYHQLRDISIKT
+269 EYHTLRDISIKT
-281 IRHFKIMGECNIQFA
+281 IRHFKIIGECNIQFA
-296 LNPKSVSETGE
+296 LNPKSVNENGE

-329 TGYPLAYIAAKLS
+329 TGYPLAYIAAKLG

-373 PRWDLAKFPRVEEE
+373 PRWDLAKFPRVDVE

-416 QVGKFGLVLNTSKT
+416 QVGKFGLVLNRSKT
-430 QTIKQDIITPTPR
+430 QTIKEDIVTPTPR

-456 TVDEVHNMSSIDKWF
+456 SVDEVNDMSKIDKWF
-471 LYQIRNIDNFRKLA
+471 LNQIGLISNFRKVEIKNDAL
-485 TTKENITADFL
+485 NSDFL
-496 LEAKKLGYSD
+496 LEAKKLGFSD
-506 KQIGLLV
+506 KQIGIL
-513 GTDEDEIR
+513 TEMEEDEIR
-521 KIRKSLGVLPVFKQ
+521 KIRKSLGILPVFKQ

-552 TYHGDTNDVEETK
+552 TYHGETNDIPETHEK
-565 ETDKKKI
+565 DEKKI

-587 FDWCCVTTAKIL
+587 FDWCCVNTAKYL
-599 RKLGYKVVM
+599 RKLGYKVIM

-644 PLGIII
+644 PQGIIL

-658 NLALKLHEN
+658 NLALKLHDN
-667 NAWILGTS
+667 NVWILGTS

-681 CEDRNKFSS
+681 CEDRNKFSQ
-690 ILDRLEIDQPVWQE
+690 ILDRLNIDQPQWQE
-704 LADLK
+704 LSELK

-714 SNQIGYPVLI
+714 SNKIGYPVLI

-735 KVCNDDRSLEEYIK
+735 KVCSNDKSVEEYIK
-749 EHAQISKDFPVV
+749 EHAQISKDYPVV

-787 ISEHVEN
+787 ISEHIEN

-832 TGPFNIQYL
+832 TGPFNIQFL

-862 ISKATNYNFID
+862 ISKATNYNFIE

-879 LGHDIKGDYKTLDL
+879 LGYNIKGSYKTLDL

-928 GESMEE
+928 GESLEE
-934 AFLKSLLSTG
+934 AFLKSMLSTG
-944 FRLPKQNIL
+944 FRLPKKNIL
-953 LTLGDLEDKI
+953 ITLGDLEDKI
-963 EFLESA
+963 NFLDSA
-969 KKLNEMGFTIYATTN
+969 RKLNEMGFNIYATLN
-984 THALLKE
+984 THQILKE
-991 HKVKSKLV
+991 HKIKSNLV
-999 YKINEKKNPNILSM
+999 NKISEMKNPNILTM
-1013 LEKKK
+1013 LEGKK
-1018 FDLVINTQSMKHEHK
+1018 FDMVINTQSMKHEHK
-1033 SMRDGYIMRR
+1033 AMRDGYIMRR

-1054 NLKIAVL
+1054 NLKIAEL
-1061 FVNSIYKYKLEQL
+1061 FVNSIYKYKLEEL

>member
-1 MNKELE
+1 MNKA
-7 PLVLQKKILTEIK
+7 T

-53 KTVILV
+53 KYVVLV

-64 TVQTDIDLADKVYLL
+64 TVQTDKDLADKVYLL
-79 PVNPYFVEQIIK
+79 PVNPYFVEQVIK
-91 KEKPEGI
+91 KEQPDAI
-98 LLGFGGQT
+98 MLGFGGQT
-106 ALNCGLELNR
+106 ALNCGLDLEKQ
-116 LGILKKYNV
+116 GILKKYNV
-125 QVLGTQVDSIN
+125 TVLGTQVDSIN

-150 IKVRTPIS
+150 IKVKTPKSI
-158 KAVRSVKEGLKA
+158 AVTSVQAGIKA
-170 AKEVGYPVILR
+170 AKQVGYPVILR

-196 EKEITKALQEAF
+196 EKEIKKALKEAF

-222 WKEIEYEVVRDSADN
+222 WKEIEYEVVRDSVDN

-281 IRHFKIMGECNIQFA
+281 IRHFKILGECNIQFA
-296 LNPKSVSETGE
+296 LNPKSLTDNGE

-329 TGYPLAYIAAKLS
+329 TGYPLAYIAAKLA
-342 LGYKLTELENS
+342 LGFKLTELENS

-373 PRWDLAKFPRVEEE
+373 PRWDLQKFPRVDEE

-416 QVGKFGLVLNTSKT
+416 QVGKFGLVLNKSRTE
-430 QTIKQDIITPTPR
+430 TIEEDIVTPTPR
-443 RLFAISRALRDGY
+443 RLFAISRALREGY
-456 TVDEVHNMSSIDKWF
+456 TVDEIHEMSKIDKWF
-471 LYQIRNIDNFRKLA
+471 LYQIGQIDGFRKLNIDKA
-485 TTKENITADFL
+485 NITKDFL
-496 LEAKKLGYSD
+496 LEAKQLGYSD

-552 TYHGDTNDVEETK
+552 TYHGETSDIEETPVK
-565 ETDKKKI
+565 DEKKI

-587 FDWCCVTTAKIL
+587 FDWCCVTTAKYL

-644 PLGIII
+644 PQGVII

-658 NLALKLHEN
+658 NLALKLHDN
-667 NAWILGTS
+667 NVWILGTS

-681 CEDRNKFSS
+681 CEDRNKFSQ
-690 ILDRLEIDQPVWQE
+690 ILDKLEIDQPVWQE
-704 LADLK
+704 LSTLK
-709 QAKKF
+709 LAKKF
-714 SNQIGYPVLI
+714 SNNIGYPVLI

-735 KVCNDDRSLEEYIK
+735 KVCHDDKSLDDYIK
-749 EHAQISKDFPVV
+749 ENAQVSEDFPVV

-787 ISEHVEN
+787 ISEHIEN
-794 AGVHSGDATLAIPP
+794 AGVHSGDATLVIPP
-808 QKLYFET
+808 QRLYFET
-815 VHQIKR
+815 VHQIKK

-832 TGPFNIQYL
+832 TGPFNIQFL

-862 ISKATNYNFID
+862 ISKATGYNFIE

-879 LGHDIKGDYKTLDL
+879 LGFDVKGDYKTLDL

-928 GESMEE
+928 GDEMEE

-944 FRLPKQNIL
+944 FRLPKENIL
-953 LTLGDLEDKI
+953 LTLGDIEDKV

-969 KKLNEMGFTIYATTN
+969 KKLTEMGYKIYATTN
-984 THALLKE
+984 THQELKE
-991 HKVKSKLV
+991 HGIMSKHV
-999 YKINEKKNPNILSM
+999 FKINEKKSPNILTM

-1018 FDLVINTQSMKHEHK
+1018 FDLVINTQSLKHVHK
-1033 SMRDGYIMRR
+1033 TMRDGYIMRR

-1054 NLKIAVL
+1054 NIKIATL
-1061 FVNSIYKYKLEQL
+1061 FVNALYNFKQNQL
-1074 EIKSMDEY
+1074 EIKSMDEYV